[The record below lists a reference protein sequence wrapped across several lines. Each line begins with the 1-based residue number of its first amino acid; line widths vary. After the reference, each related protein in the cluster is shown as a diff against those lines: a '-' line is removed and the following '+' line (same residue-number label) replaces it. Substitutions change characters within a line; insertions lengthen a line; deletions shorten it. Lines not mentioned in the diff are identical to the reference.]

1 MEQIEIIG
9 KRKPREK
16 HYLKENGIIEAQLF
30 DQDIHFLKNG
40 IYEEIDNTLIKKNEI
55 YENRN
60 NSYKVQ
66 FNVNNENN
74 KIYKIEK
81 GEYYLEFFLNK
92 HNKYNEEIVNK
103 SKTLSEII
111 YHNIL
116 KNVDLKYEI
125 ISSEIKES
133 IILNDK
139 NNDID
144 ELCFDIKTNLNLKI
158 DFDGSIIAT
167 YEKNVI
173 FKFDTPY
180 MIDSENNIN
189 KKISYNLI
197 KDEDIYQLFMFVDK
211 KWLETTAKYPV
222 IIDPTIT
229 NYSNES
235 SVIDTYI
242 FPNDTNV
249 SRGNLNYLKVGVEK
263 SNNLEIVNRALLKF
277 DLPVIGTGSQVV
289 SAKLCLNNYPYLTT
303 EVLND
308 IINVHRVTKD
318 WNESSA
324 NWENM
329 NDAYDKRVDGA
340 FNFYGSYTLVDGK
353 PTIMSESADI
363 TSLVQKWYTS
373 TPNYG
378 IMLKLSREVYNMDI
392 IPLFFSNNYKVTSG
406 DNPKPILIISYRNQ
420 NGLESYMNY
429 ESHSFCK
436 AKIYHNS
443 YNGNL
448 TTVYDI
454 GTTSPGKLPINISLI
469 YNTNDVILNKNRGY
483 GIGYKLNLNQTIKE
497 VIIDNKTY
505 LEYEDEDGTIHYFL
519 DEKIGYDEVGNQIK
533 ENEENTFYDE
543 DGLELKIKKYDDKF
557 ILKDKNNNEM
567 SFTKY
572 NGIGYLTEIKDVS
585 GNINNVFYDAEYKK
599 IMGVMDANGS
609 IINIIYNSN
618 YINIVSPTDTV
629 ILSLLGENILSGIN
643 FSDDSILITAND
655 KYLMTSLT
663 NASGRKI
670 EYEYYSETPYK
681 LKKVMEYGTDGSL
694 GNSYTTIYG
703 FNSTTFVD
711 SKGKRKVITYNS
723 SGNPESISTMKKE
736 NDITDAY
743 GSKSDYGKTFEE
755 FDLVLDKNKLL
766 SSQIPIKYV
775 KNLLTNT
782 SFENGESLFKS
793 GQNGVGSISDEY
805 SHNGLKSLK
814 FEALY
819 VSIEA
824 GVNQEVDVGK
834 GKYYTFSAYI
844 RSGRITS
851 NAFLRMHY
859 EDFEGRYKEAVSE
872 TIIPDEN
879 FERLDVTIFYPS
891 NAKGKLNLEVCLD
904 GRGFIYIDD
913 VQLEE
918 GEVVNN
924 YNMIEN
930 SDFSNGINDWNLTST
945 DYVVNDVFKIV
956 DINSQKAL
964 KLDMFTNNGS
974 SIEKTF
980 DINGKAGDNF
990 TLAFWY
996 KNTGLVGQGL
1006 FTDGPQNVVSI
1017 TFYPADTEYGG
1028 DMIENY
1034 SLNPN
1039 ENDWQY
1045 FIHSFVSDYDFK
1057 KIKLSISQNL
1067 NANEFYITNINLFRD
1082 VRSVKYNYDEN
1093 GNIVSTK
1100 NLNDK
1105 MSIYKYD
1112 KNNELI
1118 KMTDPKGKIIYY
1130 EYDNVITNRVLRG
1143 ISETGISN
1151 EIEYDAYDNP
1161 IITRIIDRGIML
1173 KPKNGEY
1180 IIRLKGTT
1188 KIIRL
1193 INNAISISNDYHSH
1207 DKWKIEKV
1215 IIDSTDYYKISHSFI
1230 NDKYL
1235 TVSNDTV
1242 ILTGYQNDNSLF
1254 ELIIQGNG
1262 SHLLKSKSASKYI
1275 KIEND
1280 NFVLADLIE
1289 DDHNY
1294 QFYFESN
1301 DNPIFIENS
1310 AEYTDDGRFITKV
1323 IDTNL
1328 NETNFE
1334 IDDNTNLIKSII
1346 NSKNQVINYNY
1357 NSQKQLES
1365 IENKDN
1371 KIIYEYNDNNMVSKI
1386 NQNNRIFKYEYD
1398 NFFNL
1403 KKIYLGEN
1411 LLVENEYELNN
1422 GKLKSIKYGNDQ
1434 ILKYEYDDF
1443 DRITKLIKN
1452 DEVFNYKYNN
1462 NGDLVKIDSDKEK
1475 IKFMYDLSKKLYKYQ
1490 SNDFKA
1496 KYTYDDNNNII
1507 KKEYDLN
1514 GKKYTINK
1522 EYNGDDALVKLIVD
1536 SKEFN
1541 YIYDGLGRLKSS
1553 DKDGKNKIDYSYVSR
1568 GNRTS
1573 NLIKN
1578 ILNETNK
1585 YTYEYDEIGNII
1597 KIFYNDK
1604 LQNEYFYDDYNE
1616 LIREDNYLLNK
1627 TIKYNYDHLG
1637 NLLSNGIYELKSDS
1651 QINRNIYEYKN
1662 ENWIDQLTK
1671 YNNDKIIYDKIGNP
1685 IKIGEDIN
1693 MDWING
1699 RQLNHYQNAYN
1710 DIYYKY
1716 NVYGTRNSK
1725 IVNNV
1730 ETKYYYEDNKIIF
1743 EQTDTNVL
1751 YYIRSDVDG
1760 LKGFKYNDNIYYY
1773 IKNNQDDIVGILD
1786 NEFNVVA
1793 NYLYDSWGNIISITD
1808 ESGNDISN
1816 ENEHIAN
1823 INPYRY
1829 RSYYYDKETGLY
1841 YLKTRYYNPKWGRFI
1856 NSDGVIVNSDVIK
1869 GNLYSYCA
1877 NDPINNIDKN
1887 GCKSKKKKESKF
1899 KNFMNGVYNFL
1910 KKTIDR
1916 LFSHETVTSKD
1927 SLYIPVGNVLG
1938 VLNVE
1943 NRSSTL
1949 VKVEKSGSSKSL
1961 IKITDTTPEKM
1972 IDWANLKI
1980 NFSSTEISTN
1990 NQKFDFGIELG
2001 EGEPKLNFYKKIDDS
2016 VTGTLSVGVTLFGS
2030 LYFDKGNLTNDEEDD
2045 DIQISNTTRFSIN
2058 VVTLAL
2064 AYVTL
2069 TELSLSWILK
2079 TVLFNQA
2086 KKGSI

>member
-1 MEQIEIIG
+1 MEQIEIVG

-40 IYEEIDNTLIKKNEI
+40 IYEEIDNTLIKKNDI

-66 FNVNNENN
+66 FNVSNENN

-125 ISSEIKES
+125 VSSEVKEN
-133 IILNDK
+133 IILND
-139 NNDID
+139 NDNDID
-144 ELCFDIKTNLNLKI
+144 KLCFDIKTNLNLKI

-167 YEKNVI
+167 HEKNVI

-197 KDEDIYQLFMFVDK
+197 KDEDIYQLFMFIDK
-211 KWLETTAKYPV
+211 RWLETTAKYPV

-263 SNNLEIVNRALLKF
+263 SNNSEIVNRALLKF

-308 IINVHRVTKD
+308 IINVHRVTKY

-340 FNFYGSYTLVDGK
+340 FNFYGWYTLVDGK

-429 ESHSFCK
+429 ESHSFSK

-454 GTTSPGKLPINISLI
+454 GTTSPGKLPINLSLI

-663 NASGRKI
+663 NVSGRKI

-681 LKKVMEYGTDGSL
+681 LKKVMEYGIDGSL

-793 GQNGVGSISDEY
+793 GQNGVESISDEY

-824 GVNQEVDVGK
+824 GVNQEVDVVK

-891 NAKGKLNLEVCLD
+891 DAKGKLNLEVCLD

-930 SDFSNGINDWNLTST
+930 SDFSNGINDWDLTST
-945 DYVVNDVFKIV
+945 DYAVNDVFKIV

-1028 DMIENY
+1028 DLIENY
-1034 SLNPN
+1034 SLNAN

-1045 FIHSFVSDYDFK
+1045 FIHSFASDYDFK
-1057 KIKLSISQNL
+1057 KFKLSISQNL

-1082 VRSVKYNYDEN
+1082 VRSVKYSYDEN
-1093 GNIVSTK
+1093 GNIVSNK

-1105 MSIYKYD
+1105 TNTFKYD

-1118 KMTDPKGKIIYY
+1118 KMTDTKGKIIYY
-1130 EYDNVITNRVLRG
+1130 EYDNVITDRVLRG

-1151 EIEYDAYDNP
+1151 EIEYDLYNNP
-1161 IITRIIDRGIML
+1161 IITRIINRGIML

-1254 ELIIQGNG
+1254 ELTKQDNG
-1262 SHLLKSKSASKYI
+1262 SYLIKSKLTSKYI
-1275 KIEND
+1275 KIENN
-1280 NFVLADLIE
+1280 NFILSDLVE
-1289 DDHNY
+1289 DDHNF

-1301 DNPIFIENS
+1301 DNPIFIENN
-1310 AEYTDDGRFITKV
+1310 AEYTNDGRFIKKIV
-1323 IDTNL
+1323 DANL
-1328 NETNFE
+1328 NEIKYDIDLTN
-1334 IDDNTNLIKSII
+1334 NLIKSVT
-1346 NSKNQVINYNY
+1346 NSKNQTMDYNY
-1357 NSQKQLES
+1357 NEKKQ
-1365 IENKDN
+1365 IEFIKTKDKN
-1371 KIIYEYNDNNMVSKI
+1371 INYMYNTNNTLSKIIQNDRIYN
-1386 NQNNRIFKYEYD
+1386 FEYD
-1398 NFFNL
+1398 NFLNIKKIKIGDNITLIENTYGENNDNL
-1403 KKIYLGEN
+1403 KQ
-1411 LLVENEYELNN
+1411 
-1422 GKLKSIKYGNDQ
+1422 IKYGNNQ
-1434 ILKYEYDDF
+1434 IINYKYDEF
-1443 DRITKLIKN
+1443 DRLKQLIKN
-1452 DEVFNYKYNN
+1452 NDTYNYIYNN
-1462 NGDLVKIDSDKEK
+1462 NGDLAKI
-1475 IKFMYDLSKKLYKYQ
+1475 I
-1490 SNDFKA
+1490 SNNDIA
-1496 KYTYDDNNNII
+1496 KYTYDLSKRLYKYNFNKFKIKYIYDDNNNVIE
-1507 KKEYDLN
+1507 KKYELGDNVYEVSNKLNDNDILTSLSVDSNNFNYEYD
-1514 GKKYTINK
+1514 
-1522 EYNGDDALVKLIVD
+1522 D
-1536 SKEFN
+1536 
-1541 YIYDGLGRLKSS
+1541 LGRLLNKNIN
-1553 DKDGKNKIDYSYVSR
+1553 GKNKTNYKYKTNGKRTTTIIDSI
-1568 GNRTS
+1568 S
-1573 NLIKN
+1573 NNNDTYK
-1578 ILNETNK
+1578 
-1585 YTYEYDEIGNII
+1585 YEYDELGNII
-1597 KIFYNDK
+1597 KIYHNEV
-1604 LQNEYFYDDYNE
+1604 LENEYNYDDYNE

-1627 TIKYNYDHLG
+1627 TIKYFYNELG
-1637 NLLSNGIYELKSDS
+1637 NIIYKKEYEIKTDNQLSEVIYDYGNSYWK
-1651 QINRNIYEYKN
+1651 
-1662 ENWIDQLTK
+1662 DQLTK
-1671 YNNDKIIYDKIGNP
+1671 YNSDVIIYDEIGNP
-1685 IKIGEDIN
+1685 QKIGENISLN
-1693 MDWING
+1693 WING
-1699 RQLNHYQNAYN
+1699 RQLNSYIDLNN
-1710 DIYYKY
+1710 TVNYKY
-1716 NVYGTRNSK
+1716 NAEGIRINKT
-1725 IVNNV
+1725 VNNIL
-1730 ETKYYYEDNKIIF
+1730 TRYYLEGQKIIF
-1743 EQTDTNVL
+1743 EQTGENVI
-1751 YYIRSDVDG
+1751 YYIYSDIDG
-1760 LKGFKYNDNIYYY
+1760 LIGFKYNDNMYYY
-1773 IKNNQDDIVGILD
+1773 QKNCNNDIIKILDNSYNIVGIY
-1786 NEFNVVA
+1786 N
-1793 NYLYDSWGNIISITD
+1793 YDSWGNIMYITD
-1808 ESGNDISN
+1808 KDGNDVSN
-1816 ENEHIAN
+1816 NLEHIAN
-1823 INPYRY
+1823 INPFRY
-1829 RSYYYDKETGLY
+1829 RSYYYDKETKLY
-1841 YLKTRYYNPKWGRFI
+1841 YLNSRYYNPRWGRFI
-1856 NSDGVIVNSDVIK
+1856 NADNYISTDSGPLGDNMYLYCNNNPISYVDSDGNSILAGMVIGIAAVGTVILLNSINRMKKAKKEIKKVQNKKNIPDRTKQLNETLKKNADNMERYIYPNQPPVIK
-1869 GNLYSYCA
+1869 MN
-1877 NDPINNIDKN
+1877 NFINNVKENGPMDLKN
-1887 GCKSKKKKESKF
+1887 IKEFQSTISY
-1899 KNFMNGVYNFL
+1899 NG
-1910 KKTIDR
+1910 IIMEPQD
-1916 LFSHETVTSKD
+1916 
-1927 SLYIPVGNVLG
+1927 VGNF
-1938 VLNVE
+1938 
-1943 NRSSTL
+1943 
-1949 VKVEKSGSSKSL
+1949 
-1961 IKITDTTPEKM
+1961 
-1972 IDWANLKI
+1972 
-1980 NFSSTEISTN
+1980 NFGYIGRAYGYSTEFLADGAGAYQLYRHWKNPVTYLNCLTPSVCDDPRDTYFVRMGAIKYD
-1990 NQKFDFGIELG
+1990 QDF
-2001 EGEPKLNFYKKIDDS
+2001 KK
-2016 VTGTLSVGVTLFGS
+2016 
-2030 LYFDKGNLTNDEEDD
+2030 
-2045 DIQISNTTRFSIN
+2045 
-2058 VVTLAL
+2058 
-2064 AYVTL
+2064 
-2069 TELSLSWILK
+2069 
-2079 TVLFNQA
+2079 
-2086 KKGSI
+2086 

>member
-1 MEQIEIIG
+1 MEQIEIVG

-40 IYEEIDNTLIKKNEI
+40 IYEEIDNTLIKKNDI

-66 FNVNNENN
+66 FNVSNENN

-125 ISSEIKES
+125 VSSEVKEN
-133 IILNDK
+133 IILND
-139 NNDID
+139 NDNDID
-144 ELCFDIKTNLNLKI
+144 KLCFDIKTNLNLKI

-167 YEKNVI
+167 HEKNVI

-197 KDEDIYQLFMFVDK
+197 KDEDIYQLFMFIDK
-211 KWLETTAKYPV
+211 RWLETTAKYPV

-263 SNNLEIVNRALLKF
+263 SNNSEIVNRALLKF

-308 IINVHRVTKD
+308 IINVHRVTKY

-340 FNFYGSYTLVDGK
+340 FNFYGWYTLVDGK

-429 ESHSFCK
+429 ESHSFSK

-454 GTTSPGKLPINISLI
+454 GTTSPGKLPINLSLI

-663 NASGRKI
+663 NVSGRKI

-681 LKKVMEYGTDGSL
+681 LKKVMEYGIDGSL

-793 GQNGVGSISDEY
+793 GQNGVESISDEY

-824 GVNQEVDVGK
+824 GVNQEVDVVK

-891 NAKGKLNLEVCLD
+891 DAKGKLNLEVCLD

-930 SDFSNGINDWNLTST
+930 SDFSNGINDWDLTST
-945 DYVVNDVFKIV
+945 DYAVNDVFKIV

-1028 DMIENY
+1028 DLIENY
-1034 SLNPN
+1034 SLNAN

-1045 FIHSFVSDYDFK
+1045 FIHSFASDYDFK
-1057 KIKLSISQNL
+1057 KFKLSISQNL

-1082 VRSVKYNYDEN
+1082 VRSVKYSYDEN
-1093 GNIVSTK
+1093 GNIVSNK

-1105 MSIYKYD
+1105 TNTFKYD

-1118 KMTDPKGKIIYY
+1118 KMTDTKGKIIYY
-1130 EYDNVITNRVLRG
+1130 EYDNVITDRVLRG

-1151 EIEYDAYDNP
+1151 EIEYDLYNNP
-1161 IITRIIDRGIML
+1161 IITRIINRGIML

-1254 ELIIQGNG
+1254 ELTKQDNG
-1262 SHLLKSKSASKYI
+1262 SYLIKSKLTSKYI
-1275 KIEND
+1275 KIENN
-1280 NFVLADLIE
+1280 NFILSDLVE
-1289 DDHNY
+1289 DDHNF

-1301 DNPIFIENS
+1301 DNPIFIENN
-1310 AEYTDDGRFITKV
+1310 AEYTNDGRFIKKIV
-1323 IDTNL
+1323 DANL
-1328 NETNFE
+1328 NEIKYDIDLTN
-1334 IDDNTNLIKSII
+1334 NLIKSVT
-1346 NSKNQVINYNY
+1346 NSKNQTMDYNY
-1357 NSQKQLES
+1357 NEKKQ
-1365 IENKDN
+1365 IEFIKTKDKN
-1371 KIIYEYNDNNMVSKI
+1371 INYMYNTNNTLSKIIQNDRIYN
-1386 NQNNRIFKYEYD
+1386 FEYD
-1398 NFFNL
+1398 NFLNIKKIKIGDNITLIENTYGENNDNL
-1403 KKIYLGEN
+1403 KQ
-1411 LLVENEYELNN
+1411 
-1422 GKLKSIKYGNDQ
+1422 IKYGNNQ
-1434 ILKYEYDDF
+1434 IINYKYDEF
-1443 DRITKLIKN
+1443 DRLKQLIKN
-1452 DEVFNYKYNN
+1452 NDTYNYIYNN
-1462 NGDLVKIDSDKEK
+1462 NGDLAKI
-1475 IKFMYDLSKKLYKYQ
+1475 I
-1490 SNDFKA
+1490 SNNDIA
-1496 KYTYDDNNNII
+1496 KYTYDLSKRLYKYNFNKFKIKYIYDDNNNVIE
-1507 KKEYDLN
+1507 KKYELGDNVYEVSNKLNDNDILTSLSVDSNNFNYEYD
-1514 GKKYTINK
+1514 
-1522 EYNGDDALVKLIVD
+1522 D
-1536 SKEFN
+1536 
-1541 YIYDGLGRLKSS
+1541 LGRLLNKNIN
-1553 DKDGKNKIDYSYVSR
+1553 GKNKTNYKYKTNGKRTTTIIDSI
-1568 GNRTS
+1568 S
-1573 NLIKN
+1573 NNNDTYK
-1578 ILNETNK
+1578 
-1585 YTYEYDEIGNII
+1585 YEYDELGNII
-1597 KIFYNDK
+1597 KIYHNEV
-1604 LQNEYFYDDYNE
+1604 LENEYNYDDYNE

-1627 TIKYNYDHLG
+1627 TIKYFYNELG
-1637 NLLSNGIYELKSDS
+1637 NIIYKKEYEIKTDNQLSEVIYDYGNSYWK
-1651 QINRNIYEYKN
+1651 
-1662 ENWIDQLTK
+1662 DQLTK
-1671 YNNDKIIYDKIGNP
+1671 YNSDVIIYDEIGNP
-1685 IKIGEDIN
+1685 QKIGENISLN
-1693 MDWING
+1693 WING
-1699 RQLNHYQNAYN
+1699 RQLNSYIDLNN
-1710 DIYYKY
+1710 TVNYKY
-1716 NVYGTRNSK
+1716 NAEGIRINKT
-1725 IVNNV
+1725 VNNIL
-1730 ETKYYYEDNKIIF
+1730 TRYYLEGQKIIF
-1743 EQTDTNVL
+1743 EQTGENVI
-1751 YYIRSDVDG
+1751 YYIYSDIDG
-1760 LKGFKYNDNIYYY
+1760 LIGFKYNDNMYYY
-1773 IKNNQDDIVGILD
+1773 QKNCNNDIIKILDNSYNIVGIY
-1786 NEFNVVA
+1786 N
-1793 NYLYDSWGNIISITD
+1793 YDSWGNIMYITD
-1808 ESGNDISN
+1808 KDGNDVSN
-1816 ENEHIAN
+1816 NLEHIAN
-1823 INPYRY
+1823 INPFRY
-1829 RSYYYDKETGLY
+1829 RSYYYDKETKLY
-1841 YLKTRYYNPKWGRFI
+1841 YLNSRYYNPRWGRFI
-1856 NSDGVIVNSDVIK
+1856 NADNYISTDSGPLGDNMYLYCNNNPISYVDSDGNSILAGMVIGIAAVGTVILLNSINRMKKAKKEIK
-1869 GNLYSYCA
+1869 KVKNKKNIPDRTKKLNETLKKNA
-1877 NDPINNIDKN
+1877 NNMQRYIYPNQPPLIKMNNFINNVKENGPMDLKN
-1887 GCKSKKKKESKF
+1887 IKEFQSTISY
-1899 KNFMNGVYNFL
+1899 NG
-1910 KKTIDR
+1910 IIMEPQD
-1916 LFSHETVTSKD
+1916 
-1927 SLYIPVGNVLG
+1927 VGNF
-1938 VLNVE
+1938 
-1943 NRSSTL
+1943 
-1949 VKVEKSGSSKSL
+1949 
-1961 IKITDTTPEKM
+1961 
-1972 IDWANLKI
+1972 
-1980 NFSSTEISTN
+1980 NFGYIGRAYGYSTEFLADGAGAYQLYRHWKNPVTYLNCLTPSVCDDPRDTYFVRMGAIKYD
-1990 NQKFDFGIELG
+1990 QDF
-2001 EGEPKLNFYKKIDDS
+2001 KK
-2016 VTGTLSVGVTLFGS
+2016 
-2030 LYFDKGNLTNDEEDD
+2030 
-2045 DIQISNTTRFSIN
+2045 
-2058 VVTLAL
+2058 
-2064 AYVTL
+2064 
-2069 TELSLSWILK
+2069 
-2079 TVLFNQA
+2079 
-2086 KKGSI
+2086 

>member
-1 MEQIEIIG
+1 MEQIEIVG

-40 IYEEIDNTLIKKNEI
+40 IYEEIDNTLIKKNDI

-66 FNVNNENN
+66 FNVSNENN

-125 ISSEIKES
+125 VSSEVKEN
-133 IILNDK
+133 IILND
-139 NNDID
+139 NDNDID
-144 ELCFDIKTNLNLKI
+144 KLCFDIKTNLNLKI

-167 YEKNVI
+167 HEKNVI

-197 KDEDIYQLFMFVDK
+197 KDEDIYQLFMFIDK
-211 KWLETTAKYPV
+211 RWLETTAKYPV

-263 SNNLEIVNRALLKF
+263 SNNSEIVNRALLKF

-308 IINVHRVTKD
+308 IINVHRVTKY

-340 FNFYGSYTLVDGK
+340 FNFYGWYTLVDGK

-429 ESHSFCK
+429 ESHSFSK

-454 GTTSPGKLPINISLI
+454 GTTSPGKLPINLSLI

-663 NASGRKI
+663 NVSGRKI

-681 LKKVMEYGTDGSL
+681 LKKVMEYGIDGSL

-793 GQNGVGSISDEY
+793 GQNGVESISDEY

-824 GVNQEVDVGK
+824 GVNQEVDVVK

-891 NAKGKLNLEVCLD
+891 DAKGKLNLEVCLD

-930 SDFSNGINDWNLTST
+930 SDFSNGINDWDLTST
-945 DYVVNDVFKIV
+945 DYAVNDVFKIV

-1028 DMIENY
+1028 DLIENY
-1034 SLNPN
+1034 SLNAN

-1045 FIHSFVSDYDFK
+1045 FIHSFASDYDFK
-1057 KIKLSISQNL
+1057 KFKLSISQNL

-1082 VRSVKYNYDEN
+1082 VRSVKYSYDEN
-1093 GNIVSTK
+1093 GNIVSNK

-1105 MSIYKYD
+1105 TNTFKYD

-1118 KMTDPKGKIIYY
+1118 KMTDTKGKIIYY
-1130 EYDNVITNRVLRG
+1130 EYDNVITDRVLRG

-1151 EIEYDAYDNP
+1151 EIEYDLYNNP
-1161 IITRIIDRGIML
+1161 IITRIINRGIML

-1254 ELIIQGNG
+1254 ELTKQDNG
-1262 SHLLKSKSASKYI
+1262 SYLIKSKLTSKYI
-1275 KIEND
+1275 KIENN
-1280 NFVLADLIE
+1280 NFILSDLVE
-1289 DDHNY
+1289 DDHNF

-1301 DNPIFIENS
+1301 DNPIFIENN
-1310 AEYTDDGRFITKV
+1310 AEYTNDGRFIKKIV
-1323 IDTNL
+1323 DANL
-1328 NETNFE
+1328 NEIKYDIDLTN
-1334 IDDNTNLIKSII
+1334 NLIKSVT
-1346 NSKNQVINYNY
+1346 NSKNQTMDYNY
-1357 NSQKQLES
+1357 NEKKQ
-1365 IENKDN
+1365 IEFIKTKDKN
-1371 KIIYEYNDNNMVSKI
+1371 INYMYNTNNTLSKIIQNDRIYN
-1386 NQNNRIFKYEYD
+1386 FEYD
-1398 NFFNL
+1398 NFLNIKKIKIGDNITLIENTYGENNDNL
-1403 KKIYLGEN
+1403 KQ
-1411 LLVENEYELNN
+1411 
-1422 GKLKSIKYGNDQ
+1422 IKYGNNQ
-1434 ILKYEYDDF
+1434 IINYKYDEF
-1443 DRITKLIKN
+1443 DRLKQLIKN
-1452 DEVFNYKYNN
+1452 NDTYNYIYNN
-1462 NGDLVKIDSDKEK
+1462 NGDLAKI
-1475 IKFMYDLSKKLYKYQ
+1475 I
-1490 SNDFKA
+1490 SNNDIA
-1496 KYTYDDNNNII
+1496 KYTYDLSKRLYKYNFNKFKIKYIYDDNNNVIE
-1507 KKEYDLN
+1507 KKYELGDNVYEVSNKLNDNDILTSLSVDSNNFNYEYD
-1514 GKKYTINK
+1514 
-1522 EYNGDDALVKLIVD
+1522 D
-1536 SKEFN
+1536 
-1541 YIYDGLGRLKSS
+1541 LGRLLNKNIN
-1553 DKDGKNKIDYSYVSR
+1553 GKNKTNYKYKTNGKRTTTIIDSI
-1568 GNRTS
+1568 S
-1573 NLIKN
+1573 NNNDTYK
-1578 ILNETNK
+1578 
-1585 YTYEYDEIGNII
+1585 YEYDELGNII
-1597 KIFYNDK
+1597 KIYHNEV
-1604 LQNEYFYDDYNE
+1604 LENEYNYDDYNE

-1627 TIKYNYDHLG
+1627 TIKYFYNELG
-1637 NLLSNGIYELKSDS
+1637 NIIYKKEYEIKTDNQLSEVIYDYGNSYWK
-1651 QINRNIYEYKN
+1651 
-1662 ENWIDQLTK
+1662 DQLTK
-1671 YNNDKIIYDKIGNP
+1671 YNSDVIIYDEIGNP
-1685 IKIGEDIN
+1685 QKIGENISLN
-1693 MDWING
+1693 WING
-1699 RQLNHYQNAYN
+1699 RQLNSYIDLNN
-1710 DIYYKY
+1710 TVNYKY
-1716 NVYGTRNSK
+1716 NAEGIRINKT
-1725 IVNNV
+1725 VNNIL
-1730 ETKYYYEDNKIIF
+1730 TRYYLEGQKIIF
-1743 EQTDTNVL
+1743 EQTGENVI
-1751 YYIRSDVDG
+1751 YYIYSDIDG
-1760 LKGFKYNDNIYYY
+1760 LIGFKYNDNMYYY
-1773 IKNNQDDIVGILD
+1773 QKNCNNDIIKILDNSYNIVGIY
-1786 NEFNVVA
+1786 N
-1793 NYLYDSWGNIISITD
+1793 YDSWGNIMYITD
-1808 ESGNDISN
+1808 KDGNDVSN
-1816 ENEHIAN
+1816 NLEHIAN
-1823 INPYRY
+1823 INPFRY
-1829 RSYYYDKETGLY
+1829 RSYYYDKETKLY
-1841 YLKTRYYNPKWGRFI
+1841 YLNSRYYNPRWGRFI
-1856 NSDGVIVNSDVIK
+1856 NADNYISTDSGPLGDNMYLYCNNNPISYVDSDGNSILAGMVIGIAAVGTVILLNSINRMKKAKKEIKKVQNKKNIPDRTKQLNETLKKNADNMERYIYPNQPPVIK
-1869 GNLYSYCA
+1869 MN
-1877 NDPINNIDKN
+1877 NFINNVKENGPMDLKN
-1887 GCKSKKKKESKF
+1887 IKEFQSTIS
-1899 KNFMNGVYNFL
+1899 YNE
-1910 KKTIDR
+1910 IIMEPQD
-1916 LFSHETVTSKD
+1916 
-1927 SLYIPVGNVLG
+1927 VGNFNFGYIGRAYGYPTEFLADGAGAYQLYRHWKNPVTY
-1938 VLNVE
+1938 LNCLTPSVCDDP
-1943 NRSSTL
+1943 RDTYF
-1949 VKVEKSGSSKSL
+1949 VRMGA
-1961 IKITDTTPEKM
+1961 IKYD
-1972 IDWANLKI
+1972 
-1980 NFSSTEISTN
+1980 
-1990 NQKFDFGIELG
+1990 QDF
-2001 EGEPKLNFYKKIDDS
+2001 KK
-2016 VTGTLSVGVTLFGS
+2016 
-2030 LYFDKGNLTNDEEDD
+2030 
-2045 DIQISNTTRFSIN
+2045 
-2058 VVTLAL
+2058 
-2064 AYVTL
+2064 
-2069 TELSLSWILK
+2069 
-2079 TVLFNQA
+2079 
-2086 KKGSI
+2086 

>member
-1 MEQIEIIG
+1 MEQIEIVG

-66 FNVNNENN
+66 FNVSNENN

-125 ISSEIKES
+125 VSSEVKEN
-133 IILNDK
+133 IILND
-139 NNDID
+139 NDNDID
-144 ELCFDIKTNLNLKI
+144 KLCFDIKTNLNLKI

-167 YEKNVI
+167 HEKNVI

-189 KKISYNLI
+189 KKIYYNLI
-197 KDEDIYQLFMFVDK
+197 KDEDIYQLFMFIDK

-249 SRGNLNYLKVGVEK
+249 SRGNLGYLKVGVEK
-263 SNNLEIVNRALLKF
+263 SNNSEIVNRALLKF

-303 EVLND
+303 EILND

-318 WNESSA
+318 WDESSA
-324 NWENM
+324 NWEKM

-340 FNFYGSYTLVDGK
+340 FNFYGWYTLVDGK

-429 ESHSFCK
+429 ESHSFSK

-454 GTTSPGKLPINISLI
+454 GTTSPGKLPINLSLI

-533 ENEENTFYDE
+533 EKEENTFYDE

-567 SFTKY
+567 SFSKY
-572 NGIGYLTEIKDVS
+572 KGIGYLTEIKDVS
-585 GNINNVFYDAEYKK
+585 GNINNIFYDAEYKK

-618 YINIVSPTDTV
+618 YINIVSPIDTV
-629 ILSLLGENILSGIN
+629 ILSLLGENVLSGIN
-643 FSDDSILITAND
+643 FPDDSILITAND

-663 NASGRKI
+663 NASERKI
-670 EYEYYSETPYK
+670 EYEYYSEMPYK

-711 SKGKRKVITYNS
+711 AKGKRKVITYNS

-755 FDLVLDKNKLL
+755 FDLILDKNKLL

-793 GQNGVGSISDEY
+793 DQNGVGSISDEY

-819 VSIEA
+819 LSIEA
-824 GVNQEVDVGK
+824 GVNQEVEVEK

-859 EDFEGRYKEAVSE
+859 EDVEGRYREAVSD

-891 NAKGKLNLEVCLD
+891 DAKGKLNLEVCLD

-930 SDFSNGINDWNLTST
+930 SDFSNGINDWDLTST
-945 DYVVNDVFKIV
+945 TYAVNDIFKIV
-956 DINSQKAL
+956 NINSQKAL

-1028 DMIENY
+1028 DLIENY
-1034 SLNPN
+1034 SLNAN

-1045 FIHSFVSDYDFK
+1045 FIHSFASDYDFK
-1057 KIKLSISQNL
+1057 KFKLSISQHL

-1105 MSIYKYD
+1105 MSTYKYD

-1118 KMTDPKGKIIYY
+1118 KMTDLKGKIFCY
-1130 EYDNVITNRVLRG
+1130 EYDNLVTDRVLRG
-1143 ISETGISN
+1143 ISENGISN
-1151 EIEYDAYDNP
+1151 ELEYDSHGNP
-1161 IITRIIDRGIML
+1161 ILTRIIDRGIML
-1173 KPKNGEY
+1173 KPNDGEY
-1180 IIRLKGTT
+1180 IIRLKGTS

-1193 INNAISISNDYHSH
+1193 INGSITISDDYHSH
-1207 DKWKIEKV
+1207 DKWKLEKV
-1215 IIDSTDYYKISHSFI
+1215 IIDSKDYYKIYHNVI
-1230 NDKYL
+1230 NEKYL
-1235 TVSNDTV
+1235 TVSNNNI
-1242 ILTGYQNDNSLF
+1242 ILTSYQNDNSLF
-1254 ELIIQGNG
+1254 ELITQDNG
-1262 SHLLKSKSASKYI
+1262 SFLLKSKVTSKYI
-1275 KIEND
+1275 KIEN
-1280 NFVLADLIE
+1280 NSFVLAELVE
-1289 DDHNY
+1289 DTYNF

-1301 DNPIFIENS
+1301 ENPIFIEIN
-1310 AEYTDDGRFITKV
+1310 AEYTEDGRYLTKI

-1328 NETNFE
+1328 NEIKYE
-1334 IDDNTNLIKSII
+1334 INLENNTVKSITDP
-1346 NSKNQVINYNY
+1346 KNHVINYNY
-1357 NSQKQLES
+1357 NSKNQLES
-1365 IENKDN
+1365 IVQKNK
-1371 KIIYEYNDNNMVSKI
+1371 KVSYEYNVNNTLSKI
-1386 NQNNRIFKYEYD
+1386 IQDNRIYNFEYD
-1398 NFFNL
+1398 EFLNIR
-1403 KKIYLGEN
+1403 KVKVGDKVI
-1411 LLVENEYELNN
+1411 LVENIYGPNN
-1422 GKLKSIKYGNDQ
+1422 GNLLSKKYGNNQKID
-1434 ILKYEYDDF
+1434 YEYDDF
-1443 DRITKLIKN
+1443 DRIKTFIRN
-1452 DEVFNYKYNN
+1452 DDTYNYKYNN
-1462 NGDLVKIDSDKEK
+1462 NGDLAKITSNNIN
-1475 IKFMYDLSKKLYKYQ
+1475 IKYIYDLSKRLYEYSFNGFKIKYM
-1490 SNDFKA
+1490 
-1496 KYTYDDNNNII
+1496 YDDNNNVV
-1507 KKEYDLN
+1507 KKEYMLGKNKFVVNNILN
-1514 GKKYTINK
+1514 
-1522 EYNGDDALVKLIVD
+1522 DDELLTKQVID
-1536 SKEFN
+1536 SDEFN
-1541 YIYDGLGRLKSS
+1541 YIYDGIGRLKCSNINNQNIINY
-1553 DKDGKNKIDYSYVSR
+1553 KYKNNGK
-1568 GNRTS
+1568 RTS
-1573 NLIKN
+1573 NLLESMMIN
-1578 ILNETNK
+1578 NDIYN
-1585 YTYEYDEIGNII
+1585 YEYDSLGNIT
-1597 KIFYNDK
+1597 KKMHNNVLEKEYYYDEYNQLSKEND
-1604 LQNEYFYDDYNE
+1604 
-1616 LIREDNYLLNK
+1616 YLLNK
-1627 TIKYNYDHLG
+1627 TIKYHYDELG
-1637 NLLSNGIYELKSDS
+1637 NILTKQTYEIKKDNLLSEIMYKYE
-1651 QINRNIYEYKN
+1651 NN
-1662 ENWIDQLTK
+1662 NWNDLLTR
-1671 YNNDKIIYDKIGNP
+1671 YNNETIVYDQCGNP
-1685 IKIGEDIN
+1685 IKIGEYITLN
-1693 MDWING
+1693 WING
-1699 RQLNHYQNAYN
+1699 RYLNSYADSENVINYN
-1710 DIYYKY
+1710 Y
-1716 NVYGTRNSK
+1716 NIDGIRISK
-1725 IVNNV
+1725 NVNNV
-1730 ETKYYYEDNKIIF
+1730 KTNYYLEGNEIIF
-1743 EQTDTNVL
+1743 EQTNNDII
-1751 YYIRSDVDG
+1751 YYIHNNVHG
-1760 LKGFKYNDNIYYY
+1760 LVGFKYNNNVYYY
-1773 IKNNQDDIVGILD
+1773 VKNNQDDIIGILD
-1786 NEFNVVA
+1786 NNYSLVA
-1793 NYLYDSWGNIISITD
+1793 KYEYDSWGNILSITNQNNID
-1808 ESGNDISN
+1808 VSHDNT
-1816 ENEHIAN
+1816 HIAN
-1823 INPYRY
+1823 INPYRF
-1829 RSYYYDKETGLY
+1829 RSYYYDKETRLY
-1841 YLKTRYYNPKWGRFI
+1841 YLNSRYYNPEWCRFI
-1856 NSDGVIVNSDVIK
+1856 SPDNIVDSNIK
-1869 GNLYSYCA
+1869 NQNLYSYCA
-1877 NDPINNIDKN
+1877 NDPVNKVDALGN
-1887 GCKSKKKKESKF
+1887 KF
-1899 KNFMNGVYNFL
+1899 SL
-1910 KKTIDR
+1910 KKLTKNIGN
-1916 LFSHETVTSKD
+1916 LLKKAIKNVFSA
-1927 SLYIPVGNVLG
+1927 VGRAEVN
-1938 VLNVE
+1938 
-1943 NRSSTL
+1943 
-1949 VKVEKSGSSKSL
+1949 KVEKNDV
-1961 IKITDTTPEKM
+1961 KIHGDPM
-1972 IDWANLKI
+1972 IV
-1980 NFSSTEISTN
+1980 
-1990 NQKFDFGIELG
+1990 
-2001 EGEPKLNFYKKIDDS
+2001 S
-2016 VTGTLSVGVTLFGS
+2016 VETGTTTTTNLFKAGSNSSNKAILNIDSSNPFNTSIDLNASNIGGVTLGLSELS
-2030 LYFDKGNLTNDEEDD
+2030 LNLSLNFDKWSGTIKLGLEDKGNTIFGEVSSDNAIGDKLSTGSYGKMSVGPVPILAFAFVVATSSVLPFVSLASILN
-2045 DIQISNTTRFSIN
+2045 QISRSTAST
-2058 VVTLAL
+2058 
-2064 AYVTL
+2064 
-2069 TELSLSWILK
+2069 
-2079 TVLFNQA
+2079 
-2086 KKGSI
+2086 G

>member
-1 MEQIEIIG
+1 MEQIEIVG

-66 FNVNNENN
+66 FNVSNENN

-103 SKTLSEII
+103 SKTLSEIF

-125 ISSEIKES
+125 VSSEVKEN
-133 IILNDK
+133 IILND
-139 NNDID
+139 NDNDID
-144 ELCFDIKTNLNLKI
+144 KLCFDIKTNLNLKI

-197 KDEDIYQLFMFVDK
+197 KDEDIYQLFMFIDK

-263 SNNLEIVNRALLKF
+263 SNNSEIVNRALLKF

-340 FNFYGSYTLVDGK
+340 FNFYGWYTLVDGK

-429 ESHSFCK
+429 ESHSFSK

-454 GTTSPGKLPINISLI
+454 GTTSPGKLPINLSLI

-663 NASGRKI
+663 NVSGRKI

-681 LKKVMEYGTDGSL
+681 LKKVMEYGIDGSL

-793 GQNGVGSISDEY
+793 GQNGVESISDEY

-824 GVNQEVDVGK
+824 GVNQEVDVVK

-891 NAKGKLNLEVCLD
+891 DAKGKLNLEVCLD

-930 SDFSNGINDWNLTST
+930 SDFSNGINDWDLTST
-945 DYVVNDVFKIV
+945 DYAVNDVFKIV

-1028 DMIENY
+1028 DLIENY
-1034 SLNPN
+1034 SLNAN

-1045 FIHSFVSDYDFK
+1045 FIHSFASDYDFK
-1057 KIKLSISQNL
+1057 KFKLSISQNL

-1082 VRSVKYNYDEN
+1082 VRSVKYSYDEN
-1093 GNIVSTK
+1093 GNIVSNK

-1105 MSIYKYD
+1105 TNTFKYD

-1118 KMTDPKGKIIYY
+1118 KMTDTKGKIIYY
-1130 EYDNVITNRVLRG
+1130 EYDNVITDRVLRG

-1151 EIEYDAYDNP
+1151 EIEYDLYNNP
-1161 IITRIIDRGIML
+1161 IITRIINRGIML

-1254 ELIIQGNG
+1254 ELTKQDNG
-1262 SHLLKSKSASKYI
+1262 SYLIKSKLTSKYI
-1275 KIEND
+1275 KIENN
-1280 NFVLADLIE
+1280 NFILSDLVE
-1289 DDHNY
+1289 DDHNF

-1301 DNPIFIENS
+1301 DNPIFIENN
-1310 AEYTDDGRFITKV
+1310 AEYTNDGRFIKKIV
-1323 IDTNL
+1323 DANL
-1328 NETNFE
+1328 NEIKYDIDLTN
-1334 IDDNTNLIKSII
+1334 NLIKSVT
-1346 NSKNQVINYNY
+1346 NSKNQTMDYNY
-1357 NSQKQLES
+1357 NEKKQ
-1365 IENKDN
+1365 IEFIKTKDKN
-1371 KIIYEYNDNNMVSKI
+1371 INYMYNTNNTLSKIIQNDRIYN
-1386 NQNNRIFKYEYD
+1386 FEYD
-1398 NFFNL
+1398 NFLNIKKIKIGDNITLIENTYGENNDNL
-1403 KKIYLGEN
+1403 KQ
-1411 LLVENEYELNN
+1411 
-1422 GKLKSIKYGNDQ
+1422 IKYGNNQ
-1434 ILKYEYDDF
+1434 IINYKYDEF
-1443 DRITKLIKN
+1443 DRLKQLIKN
-1452 DEVFNYKYNN
+1452 NDTYNYIYNN
-1462 NGDLVKIDSDKEK
+1462 NGDLAKI
-1475 IKFMYDLSKKLYKYQ
+1475 I
-1490 SNDFKA
+1490 SNNDIA
-1496 KYTYDDNNNII
+1496 KYTYDLSKRLYKYNFNKFKIKYIYDDNNNVIE
-1507 KKEYDLN
+1507 KKYELGDNVYEVSNKLNDNDILTSLSVDSNNFNYEYD
-1514 GKKYTINK
+1514 
-1522 EYNGDDALVKLIVD
+1522 D
-1536 SKEFN
+1536 
-1541 YIYDGLGRLKSS
+1541 LGRLLNKNIN
-1553 DKDGKNKIDYSYVSR
+1553 GKNKTNYKYKTNGKRTTTIIDSI
-1568 GNRTS
+1568 S
-1573 NLIKN
+1573 NNNDTYK
-1578 ILNETNK
+1578 
-1585 YTYEYDEIGNII
+1585 YEYDELGNII
-1597 KIFYNDK
+1597 KIYHNEV
-1604 LQNEYFYDDYNE
+1604 LENEYNYDDYNE

-1627 TIKYNYDHLG
+1627 TIKYFYNELG
-1637 NLLSNGIYELKSDS
+1637 NIIYKKEYEIKTDNQLSEVIYDYGNSYWK
-1651 QINRNIYEYKN
+1651 
-1662 ENWIDQLTK
+1662 DQLTK
-1671 YNNDKIIYDKIGNP
+1671 YNSDVIIYDEIGNP
-1685 IKIGEDIN
+1685 QKIGENISLN
-1693 MDWING
+1693 WING
-1699 RQLNHYQNAYN
+1699 RQLNSYIDLNN
-1710 DIYYKY
+1710 TVNYKY
-1716 NVYGTRNSK
+1716 NAEGIRINKT
-1725 IVNNV
+1725 VNNIL
-1730 ETKYYYEDNKIIF
+1730 TRYYLEGQKIIF
-1743 EQTDTNVL
+1743 EQTGENVI
-1751 YYIRSDVDG
+1751 YYIYSDIDG
-1760 LKGFKYNDNIYYY
+1760 LIGFKYNDNMYYY
-1773 IKNNQDDIVGILD
+1773 QKNCNNDIIKILDNSYNIVGIY
-1786 NEFNVVA
+1786 N
-1793 NYLYDSWGNIISITD
+1793 YDSWGNIMYITD
-1808 ESGNDISN
+1808 KDGNDVSN
-1816 ENEHIAN
+1816 NLEHIAN
-1823 INPYRY
+1823 INPFRY
-1829 RSYYYDKETGLY
+1829 RSYYYDKETKLY
-1841 YLKTRYYNPKWGRFI
+1841 YLNSRYYNPRWGRFI
-1856 NSDGVIVNSDVIK
+1856 NADNYISTDSGPLGDNMYLYCNNNPISYVDSDGNSILAGMVIGIAAVGTVILLNSINRMKKAKKEIKKVQNKKNIPDRTKQLNETLKKNADNMERYIYPNQPPVIK
-1869 GNLYSYCA
+1869 MN
-1877 NDPINNIDKN
+1877 NFINNVKENGPMDLKN
-1887 GCKSKKKKESKF
+1887 IKEFQSTISY
-1899 KNFMNGVYNFL
+1899 NG
-1910 KKTIDR
+1910 IIMEPQD
-1916 LFSHETVTSKD
+1916 
-1927 SLYIPVGNVLG
+1927 VGNF
-1938 VLNVE
+1938 
-1943 NRSSTL
+1943 
-1949 VKVEKSGSSKSL
+1949 
-1961 IKITDTTPEKM
+1961 
-1972 IDWANLKI
+1972 
-1980 NFSSTEISTN
+1980 NFGYIGRAYGYSTEFLADGAGAYQLYRHWKNPVTYLNCLTPSVCDDPRDTYFVRMGAIKYD
-1990 NQKFDFGIELG
+1990 QDF
-2001 EGEPKLNFYKKIDDS
+2001 KK
-2016 VTGTLSVGVTLFGS
+2016 
-2030 LYFDKGNLTNDEEDD
+2030 
-2045 DIQISNTTRFSIN
+2045 
-2058 VVTLAL
+2058 
-2064 AYVTL
+2064 
-2069 TELSLSWILK
+2069 
-2079 TVLFNQA
+2079 
-2086 KKGSI
+2086 

>member
-66 FNVNNENN
+66 FNVSNENN

-81 GEYYLEFFLNK
+81 GECYLEFFLNK

-103 SKTLSEII
+103 SKTLSEIF

-125 ISSEIKES
+125 VSSEIKEN

-139 NNDID
+139 DNDID

-167 YEKNVI
+167 HEKNVI

-197 KDEDIYQLFMFVDK
+197 KDEDIYQLFMFIDK

-249 SRGNLNYLKVGVEK
+249 SRGNLGYLKVGVEK
-263 SNNLEIVNRALLKF
+263 SNNSEIVNRALLKF

-308 IINVHRVTKD
+308 IINIHRVTKD
-318 WNESSA
+318 WDESSA

-340 FNFYGSYTLVDGK
+340 FKFYGWYTLVDGK

-429 ESHSFCK
+429 ESHSFSK

-454 GTTSPGKLPINISLI
+454 GTTSPGKLPINLSLI

-663 NASGRKI
+663 NVSGRKI

-793 GQNGVGSISDEY
+793 GQNGVESISDEY

-872 TIIPDEN
+872 TIIPDEH

-891 NAKGKLNLEVCLD
+891 DAKGKLNLEVCLD

-930 SDFSNGINDWNLTST
+930 SDFSNGINDWDLTST
-945 DYVVNDVFKIV
+945 DYAVNDVFKIV

-1028 DMIENY
+1028 DLIENY
-1034 SLNPN
+1034 SLNAN

-1045 FIHSFVSDYDFK
+1045 FIHNFASDYDFK
-1057 KIKLSISQNL
+1057 KFKLSISQNL

-1093 GNIVSTK
+1093 GNIVSNK

-1105 MSIYKYD
+1105 MNTFKYD

-1118 KMTDPKGKIIYY
+1118 KMTDTKGKIIYY
-1130 EYDNVITNRVLRG
+1130 EYDNVITDRVLRG

-1151 EIEYDAYDNP
+1151 EIEYDLYNNP
-1161 IITRIIDRGIML
+1161 IITRIINRGIML

-1188 KIIRL
+1188 QIIRL
-1193 INNAISISNDYHSH
+1193 INNAILISNDYHSH
-1207 DKWKIEKV
+1207 DKWKLEKI

-1235 TVSNDTV
+1235 TVFNDNI

-1254 ELIIQGNG
+1254 ELIKQDNG
-1262 SHLLKSKSASKYI
+1262 SYLIKSKLTSKHI
-1275 KIEND
+1275 KIENN
-1280 NFVLADLIE
+1280 NFILSDLIE
-1289 DDHNY
+1289 DDHNF

-1301 DNPIFIENS
+1301 ENPIFIENN
-1310 AEYTDDGRFITKV
+1310 AEYTNDGRFIKKIV
-1323 IDTNL
+1323 DANL
-1328 NETNFE
+1328 NEIKYDIDLTN
-1334 IDDNTNLIKSII
+1334 NLLKSVA
-1346 NSKNQVINYNY
+1346 NSKNQIMNYNY
-1357 NSQKQLES
+1357 NDKKQ
-1365 IENKDN
+1365 IEFIKTKDKN
-1371 KIIYEYNDNNMVSKI
+1371 INYMYNTNNTLSKIIQNDRIYN
-1386 NQNNRIFKYEYD
+1386 FEYD
-1398 NFFNL
+1398 NFLNIKKIKIGDNITLIENTYGENNDNL
-1403 KKIYLGEN
+1403 KQ
-1411 LLVENEYELNN
+1411 
-1422 GKLKSIKYGNDQ
+1422 IKYGNNQ
-1434 ILKYEYDDF
+1434 IINYKYDEF
-1443 DRITKLIKN
+1443 DRLKQLIKN
-1452 DEVFNYKYNN
+1452 NDTYNYIYNN
-1462 NGDLVKIDSDKEK
+1462 NGDLTKIISNNDITKYT
-1475 IKFMYDLSKKLYKYQ
+1475 YDLAKRLYKY
-1490 SNDFKA
+1490 NFNKFKI
-1496 KYTYDDNNNII
+1496 KYIYDDNNNVIE
-1507 KKEYDLN
+1507 KKYELGDNVYEVSNKLNDNDILTSLTVDSNNFNYEYD
-1514 GKKYTINK
+1514 
-1522 EYNGDDALVKLIVD
+1522 D
-1536 SKEFN
+1536 
-1541 YIYDGLGRLKSS
+1541 LGRLLNKNIN
-1553 DKDGKNKIDYSYVSR
+1553 GKNKTNYKYKTN
-1568 GNRTS
+1568 GKRTTTIIESIS
-1573 NLIKN
+1573 NNNDTYK
-1578 ILNETNK
+1578 
-1585 YTYEYDEIGNII
+1585 YEYDELGNII
-1597 KIFYNDK
+1597 KIYHNEI
-1604 LQNEYFYDDYNE
+1604 LENEYNYDDYNE

-1627 TIKYNYDHLG
+1627 TIKYFYNELG
-1637 NLLSNGIYELKSDS
+1637 NIIYKKEYEIKTDNQLSEVIYDYGNSYWK
-1651 QINRNIYEYKN
+1651 
-1662 ENWIDQLTK
+1662 DQLTK
-1671 YNNDKIIYDKIGNP
+1671 YNSDVIIYDEIGNP
-1685 IKIGEDIN
+1685 QRIGENISLN
-1693 MDWING
+1693 WING
-1699 RQLNHYQNAYN
+1699 RQLNSYIDLNN
-1710 DIYYKY
+1710 TVNYKY
-1716 NVYGTRNSK
+1716 NAEGIRINKT
-1725 IVNNV
+1725 INNV
-1730 ETKYYYEDNKIIF
+1730 LTSYYLEGQKIIF
-1743 EQTDTNVL
+1743 EQTGENVI
-1751 YYIRSDVDG
+1751 YYIYSDVDG
-1760 LKGFKYNDNIYYY
+1760 LIGFKYNDNIYYY
-1773 IKNNQDDIVGILD
+1773 QKNCNNDIIKILDNNYNIVGIY
-1786 NEFNVVA
+1786 N
-1793 NYLYDSWGNIISITD
+1793 YDSWGNIMSITD
-1808 ESGNDISN
+1808 KDGNDVSN
-1816 ENEHIAN
+1816 NLEHIAN
-1823 INPYRY
+1823 INPFRY
-1829 RSYYYDKETGLY
+1829 RSYYYDKETKLY
-1841 YLKTRYYNPKWGRFI
+1841 YLNSRYYNPRWGRFI
-1856 NSDGVIVNSDVIK
+1856 NADNYISTDSGPLGDNMYLYCNNNPISYVDSDGNSILAGMVIGIAAVGTVILLNSINRMKKAKKEIKKVQNKKNIPDRTKQLNETLKKNADNMQRYIYPNQPPVIK
-1869 GNLYSYCA
+1869 MKNF
-1877 NDPINNIDKN
+1877 INNVKENGPMDLKN
-1887 GCKSKKKKESKF
+1887 IKEFQSTISY
-1899 KNFMNGVYNFL
+1899 NG
-1910 KKTIDR
+1910 IIMEPQD
-1916 LFSHETVTSKD
+1916 
-1927 SLYIPVGNVLG
+1927 VGNFNFGYIGRAYGYPTEFLADGAGAYQLYRHWKNPVTY
-1938 VLNVE
+1938 LNCFTPSVCDDP
-1943 NRSSTL
+1943 RDTYF
-1949 VKVEKSGSSKSL
+1949 VRMGA
-1961 IKITDTTPEKM
+1961 IKYD
-1972 IDWANLKI
+1972 
-1980 NFSSTEISTN
+1980 
-1990 NQKFDFGIELG
+1990 QDF
-2001 EGEPKLNFYKKIDDS
+2001 KK
-2016 VTGTLSVGVTLFGS
+2016 
-2030 LYFDKGNLTNDEEDD
+2030 
-2045 DIQISNTTRFSIN
+2045 
-2058 VVTLAL
+2058 
-2064 AYVTL
+2064 
-2069 TELSLSWILK
+2069 
-2079 TVLFNQA
+2079 
-2086 KKGSI
+2086 

>member
-66 FNVNNENN
+66 FNVSNENN

-103 SKTLSEII
+103 SKTLSEIF

-125 ISSEIKES
+125 ISSEIKEN
-133 IILNDK
+133 IILNGKD
-139 NNDID
+139 NDID
-144 ELCFDIKTNLNLKI
+144 ELCFNIKTNLNLKI

-167 YEKNVI
+167 HEKNVI

-211 KWLETTAKYPV
+211 KWLEETAKYPV

-249 SRGNLNYLKVGVEK
+249 SRGNLGYLKVGVEK
-263 SNNLEIVNRALLKF
+263 SNNSEIVNRALLKF

-340 FNFYGSYTLVDGK
+340 FNFYGWYTLVDGK

-429 ESHSFCK
+429 ESHSFSK

-454 GTTSPGKLPINISLI
+454 GTTSPGKLPINLSLI

-663 NASGRKI
+663 NASGKKI

-755 FDLVLDKNKLL
+755 LDLVLDKNKLL

-793 GQNGVGSISDEY
+793 GQNGVESISDEY

-824 GVNQEVDVGK
+824 GVNQEVDVEK

-891 NAKGKLNLEVCLD
+891 DAKGKLNLEVCLD

-930 SDFSNGINDWNLTST
+930 SDFSNGINDWDLTST
-945 DYVVNDVFKIV
+945 DYAVNDAFKIV

-1057 KIKLSISQNL
+1057 KIKFSISQNL

-1118 KMTDPKGKIIYY
+1118 KITDMKGKIFCY
-1130 EYDNVITNRVLRG
+1130 EYDNLVTDRVLRG
-1143 ISETGISN
+1143 ISENGISN
-1151 EIEYDAYDNP
+1151 EIEYDLYGNP
-1161 IITRIIDRGIML
+1161 VLTRVIDRGIML
-1173 KPKNGEY
+1173 KPADGEY
-1180 IIRLKGTT
+1180 IIRLKGTSQ
-1188 KIIRL
+1188 IIRL
-1193 INNAISISNDYHSH
+1193 INGSIAISDDYHSH
-1207 DKWKIEKV
+1207 DKWKLEKV
-1215 IIDSTDYYKISHSFI
+1215 TIDNKDYYKIYHNLI
-1230 NDKYL
+1230 NERYL
-1235 TVSNDTV
+1235 TVSNNTI
-1242 ILTGYQNDNSLF
+1242 ILTSYQNDNSLF
-1254 ELIIQGNG
+1254 ELITQDNG
-1262 SHLLKSKSASKYI
+1262 SFSLKSKATSKYI
-1275 KIEND
+1275 KIEN
-1280 NFVLADLIE
+1280 NSFVLAELVE
-1289 DDHNY
+1289 DKYNF

-1301 DNPIFIENS
+1301 ENPIFIEIN
-1310 AEYTDDGRFITKV
+1310 AEYTEDGRYLTKI
-1323 IDTNL
+1323 IDTNF
-1328 NETNFE
+1328 NEIKYE
-1334 IDDNTNLIKSII
+1334 INLENNTTKSIT

-1357 NSQKQLES
+1357 NNKKQLES
-1365 IENKDN
+1365 IVQESK
-1371 KIIYEYNDNNMVSKI
+1371 KINYEYNVNNTLSKI
-1386 NQNNRIFKYEYD
+1386 VQDNRIYNFEYD
-1398 NFFNL
+1398 EFLNI
-1403 KKIYLGEN
+1403 KKIKIGDN
-1411 LLVENEYELNN
+1411 VLLVEKIYGPNN
-1422 GKLKSIKYGNDQ
+1422 GNLMSIKYGNNQ
-1434 ILKYEYDDF
+1434 KINYEYDDF
-1443 DRITKLIKN
+1443 GRIKTLIRN
-1452 DEVFNYKYNN
+1452 DDTYNYKYNN
-1462 NGDLVKIDSDKEK
+1462 NGDLTKIMSDNIN
-1475 IKFMYDLSKKLYKYQ
+1475 IKYMYDLSKRLYKY
-1490 SNDFKA
+1490 SFNGFKI
-1496 KYTYDDNNNII
+1496 KYMYDDNNNVI
-1507 KKEYDLN
+1507 KKEYMLGKNKFIVNNVLN
-1514 GKKYTINK
+1514 NDELLTKQVI
-1522 EYNGDDALVKLIVD
+1522 D
-1536 SKEFN
+1536 SDEFN
-1541 YIYDGLGRLKSS
+1541 YIYDRIGRLECSNINNQ
-1553 DKDGKNKIDYSYVSR
+1553 NKINYKYKNN
-1568 GNRTS
+1568 GKRTS
-1573 NLIKN
+1573 NMLESMMIN
-1578 ILNETNK
+1578 NDIYN
-1585 YTYEYDEIGNII
+1585 YEYDSLGNITK
-1597 KIFYNDK
+1597 KIHNNVLEKEYYYDEYNQLLK
-1604 LQNEYFYDDYNE
+1604 
-1616 LIREDNYLLNK
+1616 EDNYLLNK
-1627 TIKYNYDHLG
+1627 TIKYRYDALG
-1637 NLLSNGIYELKSDS
+1637 NILTKQIYEIKKDNLLSEVIYK
-1651 QINRNIYEYKN
+1651 YEN
-1662 ENWIDQLTK
+1662 NNWNDLLTK
-1671 YNNDKIIYDKIGNP
+1671 YNDDTIVYDQCGNP
-1685 IKIGEDIN
+1685 IKIGKYITLN
-1693 MDWING
+1693 WING
-1699 RQLNHYQNAYN
+1699 KHLNSYIDSENVIN
-1710 DIYYKY
+1710 YKY
-1716 NVYGTRNSK
+1716 NVDGIRISK
-1725 IVNNV
+1725 SVNNKK
-1730 ETKYYYEDNKIIF
+1730 TNYYLEGNNIIF
-1743 EQTDTNVL
+1743 EQTDNDII
-1751 YYIRSDVDG
+1751 YYIRNNVHG
-1760 LKGFKYNDNIYYY
+1760 LVGFKYNDNMYYY
-1773 IKNNQDDIVGILD
+1773 VKNNKDDIIGILD
-1786 NEFNVVA
+1786 NNYNLVA
-1793 NYLYDSWGNIISITD
+1793 KYEYDSWGNILSITNQ
-1808 ESGNDISN
+1808 NDSDVSN
-1816 ENEHIAN
+1816 DNTHIAN
-1823 INPYRY
+1823 INPYRF
-1829 RSYYYDKETGLY
+1829 RSYYYDKESKLY
-1841 YLKTRYYNPKWGRFI
+1841 YLNSRYYNPEWCRFI
-1856 NSDGVIVNSDVIK
+1856 SPDNIIDSNIK
-1869 GNLYSYCA
+1869 NQNLYSYCA
-1877 NDPINNIDKN
+1877 NDPINKVDNLGNKFSLKKFTKNAGKFLGNVIGAVLSLVGRVEVNKVKKKDVDRNGNPLLAYTETGKTNTKTLFKIGSNSASNKAALNIDSSN
-1887 GCKSKKKKESKF
+1887 VFDS
-1899 KNFMNGVYNFL
+1899 
-1910 KKTIDR
+1910 TID
-1916 LFSHETVTSKD
+1916 LTA
-1927 SLYIPVGNVLG
+1927 GNAG
-1938 VLNVE
+1938 
-1943 NRSSTL
+1943 
-1949 VKVEKSGSSKSL
+1949 
-1961 IKITDTTPEKM
+1961 
-1972 IDWANLKI
+1972 
-1980 NFSSTEISTN
+1980 
-1990 NQKFDFGIELG
+1990 
-2001 EGEPKLNFYKKIDDS
+2001 
-2016 VTGTLSVGVTLFGS
+2016 GVTLGLS
-2030 LYFDKGNLTNDEEDD
+2030 
-2045 DIQISNTTRFSIN
+2045 
-2058 VVTLAL
+2058 
-2064 AYVTL
+2064 
-2069 TELSLSWILK
+2069 ELSLSLSLNFDKWSGTIKLG
-2079 TVLFNQA
+2079 TDNN
-2086 KKGSI
+2086 GSIFGEVSNEASLSDKHSIGNYGKFGIGPLTILQVALIFVSQGDTTPAVSLESFLDQIMSSNAYAY

>member
-66 FNVNNENN
+66 FNVSNENN

-103 SKTLSEII
+103 SKTLSEIF

-125 ISSEIKES
+125 VSSEVKEN
-133 IILNDK
+133 IILND
-139 NNDID
+139 NDNDID
-144 ELCFDIKTNLNLKI
+144 KLCFDIKTNLNLKI

-167 YEKNVI
+167 HEKNVI

-197 KDEDIYQLFMFVDK
+197 KDEDIYQLFMFIDK

-263 SNNLEIVNRALLKF
+263 SNNSEIVNRALLKF

-340 FNFYGSYTLVDGK
+340 FNFYGWYTLVDGK

-420 NGLESYMNY
+420 NGLESYMDY
-429 ESHSFCK
+429 ETHNFSK

-448 TTVYDI
+448 TTVYNV
-454 GTTSPGKLPINISLI
+454 GTTSPGKFPVQLKLI
-469 YNTNDVILNKNRGY
+469 YNTNDVVLNKNRGY

-497 VIIDNKTY
+497 VTIDNKIY

-519 DEKIGYDEVGNQIK
+519 DEKIGFDEVGNQIK
-533 ENEENTFYDE
+533 EKEENTFYDE

-557 ILKDKNNNEM
+557 ILKDKNNNEI

-572 NGIGYLTEIKDVS
+572 NNIGYLTEMKDVS

-663 NASGRKI
+663 NVSGRKI

-681 LKKVMEYGTDGSL
+681 LKKVMEYGIDNSL

-703 FNSTTFVD
+703 FNSTTFID
-711 SKGKRKVITYNS
+711 SKGIRKIITYNN
-723 SGNPESISTMKKE
+723 SGNPESISIMNKE
-736 NDITDAY
+736 NDITNAY

-755 FDLVLDKNKLL
+755 LDLVLDKNKLL

-782 SFENGESLFKS
+782 SFENGQSLFKS
-793 GQNGVGSISDEY
+793 GQNGVASISDEY

-814 FEALY
+814 LEALY

-824 GVNQEVDVGK
+824 GVNQEVDVEK
-834 GKYYTFSAYI
+834 GKFYTFSAYI

-859 EDFEGRYKEAVSE
+859 EDFEGRYKEAISE

-891 NAKGKLNLEVCLD
+891 DAKGKLNLEVCLD

-930 SDFSNGINDWNLTST
+930 SDFSNGITDWDLTST
-945 DYVVNDVFKIV
+945 DYAVNDIFKIV

-980 DINGKAGDNF
+980 DISGKAGDNF

-1006 FTDGPQNVVSI
+1006 FTDGPQNIVSI

-1028 DMIENY
+1028 DLIENY

-1082 VRSVKYNYDEN
+1082 VRSVKYDYDEN
-1093 GNIVSTK
+1093 GNIVSSK
-1100 NLNDK
+1100 NLNNK
-1105 MSIYKYD
+1105 TSTYKYD

-1118 KMTDPKGKIIYY
+1118 KMTNPKGKIFCY
-1130 EYDNVITNRVLRG
+1130 EYDNLVTDRILRE
-1143 ISETGISN
+1143 ISEMGISN
-1151 EIEYDAYDNP
+1151 ETEYDSYGNP
-1161 IITRIIDRGIML
+1161 IFTRVVDRGIML
-1173 KPKNGEY
+1173 KPKSGEY
-1180 IIRLKGTT
+1180 IIRLKGTS
-1188 KIIRL
+1188 KIIR
-1193 INNAISISNDYHSH
+1193 IIDNIISISGDYHSH

-1215 IIDSTDYYKISHSFI
+1215 TIDSKDYYKIYHNLI
-1230 NDKYL
+1230 NEKYL
-1235 TVSNDTV
+1235 TVFNDNI
-1242 ILTGYQNDNSLF
+1242 ILTNFQDDNSLF
-1254 ELIIQGNG
+1254 ELVAQENG
-1262 SHLLKSKSASKYI
+1262 SYLLKSKSTSKYI
-1275 KIEND
+1275 KVKNN
-1280 NFVLADLIE
+1280 NFLLADLVE
-1289 DDHNY
+1289 DDYNF

-1310 AEYTDDGRFITKV
+1310 AEYTEDGKYITK
-1323 IDTNL
+1323 ITDTDFNS
-1328 NETNFE
+1328 TIF
-1334 IDDNTNLIKSII
+1334 DMDSSKNLIKSVT
-1346 NSKNQVINYNY
+1346 NPKNQKTSYNY
-1357 NSQKQLES
+1357 NEKNQIES
-1365 IENKDN
+1365 IITNDN
-1371 KIIYEYNDNNMVSKI
+1371 IVNYEYNVNNTLCKI
-1386 NQNNRIFKYEYD
+1386 TQNDRIYNYEYD
-1398 NFFNL
+1398 NFLNVKKIKVGDNITLIDNIYESNNGNL
-1403 KKIYLGEN
+1403 KT
-1411 LLVENEYELNN
+1411 
-1422 GKLKSIKYGNDQ
+1422 IKYGNGQ
-1434 ILKYEYDDF
+1434 SISYEYDEF
-1443 DRITKLIKN
+1443 DRVKKVIKQ
-1452 DEVFNYKYNN
+1452 DDIYNYKYDSVGN
-1462 NGDLVKIDSDKEK
+1462 LMKITSENEN
-1475 IKFMYDLSKKLYKYQ
+1475 IKLTYDLAERVYKYNE
-1490 SNDFKA
+1490 NDFKI
-1496 KYTYDDNNNII
+1496 KYIYDDTNNVVQ
-1507 KKEYDLN
+1507 KEYKLGKIKYNVNNTLN
-1514 GKKYTINK
+1514 DDDMLTNFNIDSNKIN
-1522 EYNGDDALVKLIVD
+1522 YV
-1536 SKEFN
+1536 
-1541 YIYDGLGRLKSS
+1541 YDGLGRL
-1553 DKDGKNKIDYSYVSR
+1553 VSR
-1568 GNRTS
+1568 NIDERVTTDYKYRKNGNRTS
-1573 NLIKN
+1573 TMIESISNGNDIYSYK
-1578 ILNETNK
+1578 
-1585 YTYEYDEIGNII
+1585 YDELGNII
-1597 KIFYNDK
+1597 KIYHNDI
-1604 LQNEYFYDDYNE
+1604 LENEYYYDNYKE
-1616 LIREDNYLLNK
+1616 LIKEDNYILNK
-1627 TIKYNYDHLG
+1627 TFKYIYDELG
-1637 NLLSNGIYELKSDS
+1637 NILYKREYEIKTDN
-1651 QINRNIYEYKN
+1651 QIKQTKYEYNN
-1662 ENWIDQLTK
+1662 ENWKDQLTK
-1671 YNNDKIIYDKIGNP
+1671 YDNESITYDNLGNP
-1685 IKIGEDIN
+1685 LTIGDNIVLN
-1693 MDWING
+1693 WVNG
-1699 RQLNHYQNAYN
+1699 RQLSKYSNQGNV
-1710 DIYYKY
+1710 ISYKY
-1716 NVYGTRNSK
+1716 NADGIRNSK
-1725 IVNNV
+1725 IINNV
-1730 ETKYYYEDNKIIF
+1730 QTKYYLEGKKIIF
-1743 EQTDTNVL
+1743 EKCGDQIL
-1751 YYIRSDVDG
+1751 YYIYSDVDD
-1760 LKGFKYNDNIYYY
+1760 LIGFKYNEKIYYY
-1773 IKNNQDDIVGILD
+1773 LKNNLGDIIEILD
-1786 NEFNVVA
+1786 NNYNIVA
-1793 NYLYDSWGNIISITD
+1793 KYNYDSWGNIISITD
-1808 ESGNDISN
+1808 ENNNDVSN
-1816 ENEHIAN
+1816 NYEHIAN

-1829 RSYYYDKETGLY
+1829 RSYYYDKETKLY
-1841 YLKTRYYNPKWGRFI
+1841 YLNSRYYNPNWGRFI
-1856 NSDGVIVNSDVIK
+1856 NSDSIVSQDDVLK
-1869 GNLYSYCA
+1869 GNLYIYCC
-1877 NDPINNIDKN
+1877 NDPINGVDSM
-1887 GCKSKKKKESKF
+1887 GRKKKSNWL
-1899 KNFMNGVYNFL
+1899 KNTFNKI
-1910 KKTIDR
+1910 KKTISN
-1916 LFSHETVTSKD
+1916 L
-1927 SLYIPVGNVLG
+1927 L
-1938 VLNVE
+1938 
-1943 NRSSTL
+1943 
-1949 VKVEKSGSSKSL
+1949 KS
-1961 IKITDTTPEKM
+1961 
-1972 IDWANLKI
+1972 
-1980 NFSSTEISTN
+1980 
-1990 NQKFDFGIELG
+1990 
-2001 EGEPKLNFYKKIDDS
+2001 Y
-2016 VTGTLSVGVTLFGS
+2016 
-2030 LYFDKGNLTNDEEDD
+2030 
-2045 DIQISNTTRFSIN
+2045 FSIN
-2058 VVTLAL
+2058 KYNVDYDNKYDKKVDNVGYQKLTGTTKEKSASNIKQTFTGIDIKKDGKKISEVDLYAGLLTIRLDDNITVGLGIRHNNATASIGIGLYDEGAFIDVFGENGLYGGDYQIGADWKFILAFAFIL
-2064 AYVTL
+2064 EYGSEIVGIIAQ
-2069 TELSLSWILK
+2069 SL
-2079 TVLFNQA
+2079 
-2086 KKGSI
+2086 KKGYNPFPLKLNRATYTQ

>member
-60 NSYKVQ
+60 NSYKAQ
-66 FNVNNENN
+66 FNVSNENN

-139 NNDID
+139 DNDID

-197 KDEDIYQLFMFVDK
+197 KDEDIYQLFMFIDK

-263 SNNLEIVNRALLKF
+263 SNNSEIVNRALLKF

-340 FNFYGSYTLVDGK
+340 FNFYGWYTLVDGK

-420 NGLESYMNY
+420 NGLESYMDY
-429 ESHSFCK
+429 ETHNFSK

-448 TTVYDI
+448 TTVYNV
-454 GTTSPGKLPINISLI
+454 GTTSPGKFPVQLKLI
-469 YNTNDVILNKNRGY
+469 YNTNDVVLNKNRGY

-497 VIIDNKTY
+497 VTIDNKIY

-519 DEKIGYDEVGNQIK
+519 DEKIGFDEVGNQIK
-533 ENEENTFYDE
+533 EKEENTFYDE

-557 ILKDKNNNEM
+557 ILKDKNNNEI

-572 NGIGYLTEIKDVS
+572 NNIGYLTEMKDVS

-663 NASGRKI
+663 NVSGRKI

-681 LKKVMEYGTDGSL
+681 LKKVMEYGIDNSL

-703 FNSTTFVD
+703 FNSTTFID
-711 SKGKRKVITYNS
+711 SKGIRKIITYNN
-723 SGNPESISTMKKE
+723 SGNPESISIMNKE
-736 NDITDAY
+736 NDITNAY

-755 FDLVLDKNKLL
+755 LDLVLDKNKLL

-782 SFENGESLFKS
+782 SFENGQSLFKS
-793 GQNGVGSISDEY
+793 GQNGVASISDEY

-814 FEALY
+814 LEALY

-824 GVNQEVDVGK
+824 GVNQEVDVEK
-834 GKYYTFSAYI
+834 GKFYTFSAYI

-859 EDFEGRYKEAVSE
+859 EDFEGRYKEAISE

-891 NAKGKLNLEVCLD
+891 DAKGKLNLEVCLD

-930 SDFSNGINDWNLTST
+930 SDFSNGITDWDLTST
-945 DYVVNDVFKIV
+945 DYAVNDIFKIV

-980 DINGKAGDNF
+980 DISGKAGDNF

-1006 FTDGPQNVVSI
+1006 FTDGPQNIVSI

-1028 DMIENY
+1028 DLIENY

-1093 GNIVSTK
+1093 GNIVSNK

-1105 MSIYKYD
+1105 MNTFKYD

-1118 KMTDPKGKIIYY
+1118 KMTDTKGKIIYY
-1130 EYDNVITNRVLRG
+1130 EYDNVITDRVLRG

-1151 EIEYDAYDNP
+1151 EIEYDLYNNP
-1161 IITRIIDRGIML
+1161 IITRIINRGIML

-1188 KIIRL
+1188 QIIRL
-1193 INNAISISNDYHSH
+1193 INNSILISNDYHSH
-1207 DKWKIEKV
+1207 DKWKLEKI

-1235 TVSNDTV
+1235 TVFNDNI

-1254 ELIIQGNG
+1254 ELIKQDNG
-1262 SHLLKSKSASKYI
+1262 SYLIKSKLTSKHI
-1275 KIEND
+1275 KIENN
-1280 NFVLADLIE
+1280 NFILSDLIE
-1289 DDHNY
+1289 DDHNF

-1301 DNPIFIENS
+1301 ENPIFIENN
-1310 AEYTDDGRFITKV
+1310 AEYTNDGRFIKKIV
-1323 IDTNL
+1323 DANL
-1328 NETNFE
+1328 NEIKYDIDLTN
-1334 IDDNTNLIKSII
+1334 NLLKSVA
-1346 NSKNQVINYNY
+1346 NSKNQIMNYNY
-1357 NSQKQLES
+1357 NDKKQ
-1365 IENKDN
+1365 IEFIKTKDKN
-1371 KIIYEYNDNNMVSKI
+1371 INYMYNTNNTLSKIIQNDRIYN
-1386 NQNNRIFKYEYD
+1386 FEYD
-1398 NFFNL
+1398 NFLNIKKIKIGDNITLIENTYGENNDNL
-1403 KKIYLGEN
+1403 KQ
-1411 LLVENEYELNN
+1411 
-1422 GKLKSIKYGNDQ
+1422 IKYGNNQ
-1434 ILKYEYDDF
+1434 IINYKYDEF
-1443 DRITKLIKN
+1443 DRLKQLIKN
-1452 DEVFNYKYNN
+1452 NDTYNYIYNN
-1462 NGDLVKIDSDKEK
+1462 NGDLTKIISNNDITKYT
-1475 IKFMYDLSKKLYKYQ
+1475 YDLAKRLYKY
-1490 SNDFKA
+1490 NFNKFKI
-1496 KYTYDDNNNII
+1496 KYIYDDNNNVTE
-1507 KKEYDLN
+1507 KKYELGDNVYEVSNKLNDNDILTSLTVDSNNFNYEYD
-1514 GKKYTINK
+1514 
-1522 EYNGDDALVKLIVD
+1522 D
-1536 SKEFN
+1536 
-1541 YIYDGLGRLKSS
+1541 LGRLLNKNIN
-1553 DKDGKNKIDYSYVSR
+1553 GKNKTNYKYKTN
-1568 GNRTS
+1568 GKRTTTIIESIS
-1573 NLIKN
+1573 NNNDTYK
-1578 ILNETNK
+1578 
-1585 YTYEYDEIGNII
+1585 YEYDELGNII
-1597 KIFYNDK
+1597 KIYHNEI
-1604 LQNEYFYDDYNE
+1604 LENEYNYDDYNE

-1627 TIKYNYDHLG
+1627 TIKYFYNELG
-1637 NLLSNGIYELKSDS
+1637 NIIYKKEYEIKTDNQLSEVIYDYGNSYWK
-1651 QINRNIYEYKN
+1651 
-1662 ENWIDQLTK
+1662 DQLTK
-1671 YNNDKIIYDKIGNP
+1671 YNSDVIIYDEIGNP
-1685 IKIGEDIN
+1685 QRIGENISLN
-1693 MDWING
+1693 WING
-1699 RQLNHYQNAYN
+1699 RQLNSYIDLNN
-1710 DIYYKY
+1710 TVNYKY
-1716 NVYGTRNSK
+1716 NAEGIRINKT
-1725 IVNNV
+1725 INNIL
-1730 ETKYYYEDNKIIF
+1730 TSYYLEGQKIIF
-1743 EQTDTNVL
+1743 EQTGENVI
-1751 YYIRSDVDG
+1751 YYIYSDVDG
-1760 LKGFKYNDNIYYY
+1760 LIGFKYNDNIYYY
-1773 IKNNQDDIVGILD
+1773 QKNCNNDIIKILDNNYNIVGIY
-1786 NEFNVVA
+1786 N
-1793 NYLYDSWGNIISITD
+1793 YDSWGNIMSITD
-1808 ESGNDISN
+1808 KDGNDVSN
-1816 ENEHIAN
+1816 NLEHIAN
-1823 INPYRY
+1823 INPFRY
-1829 RSYYYDKETGLY
+1829 RSYYYDKETKLY
-1841 YLKTRYYNPKWGRFI
+1841 YLNSRYYNPRWGRFI
-1856 NSDGVIVNSDVIK
+1856 NADNYISTDSGPLGDNMYLYCNNNPISYVDSDGNSILAGMVIGIAAVGTIILLNSINRMKKAKKEIKKVQNKKNIPDRTKQLNETLKKNVDNMQRYIYPNQPPVIK
-1869 GNLYSYCA
+1869 TKNF
-1877 NDPINNIDKN
+1877 INNVKENGPMDLKN
-1887 GCKSKKKKESKF
+1887 IKEFQSTISY
-1899 KNFMNGVYNFL
+1899 NG
-1910 KKTIDR
+1910 IIMEPQD
-1916 LFSHETVTSKD
+1916 
-1927 SLYIPVGNVLG
+1927 VGNFNFGYIGRAYGYPTEFLADGAGAYQLYRHWKNPVTY
-1938 VLNVE
+1938 LNCFTPSVCDDP
-1943 NRSSTL
+1943 RDTYF
-1949 VKVEKSGSSKSL
+1949 VRMGA
-1961 IKITDTTPEKM
+1961 IKYD
-1972 IDWANLKI
+1972 
-1980 NFSSTEISTN
+1980 
-1990 NQKFDFGIELG
+1990 QDF
-2001 EGEPKLNFYKKIDDS
+2001 KK
-2016 VTGTLSVGVTLFGS
+2016 
-2030 LYFDKGNLTNDEEDD
+2030 
-2045 DIQISNTTRFSIN
+2045 
-2058 VVTLAL
+2058 
-2064 AYVTL
+2064 
-2069 TELSLSWILK
+2069 
-2079 TVLFNQA
+2079 
-2086 KKGSI
+2086 

>member
-1 MEQIEIIG
+1 MEQIEIVG

-66 FNVNNENN
+66 FNVSNENN

-103 SKTLSEII
+103 SKTLSEIF

-125 ISSEIKES
+125 VSSEVKEN
-133 IILNDK
+133 IILND
-139 NNDID
+139 NDNDID
-144 ELCFDIKTNLNLKI
+144 KLCFDIKTNLNLKI

-197 KDEDIYQLFMFVDK
+197 KDEDIYQLFMFIDK

-263 SNNLEIVNRALLKF
+263 SNNSEIVNRALLKF

-340 FNFYGSYTLVDGK
+340 FNFYGWYTLVDGK

-429 ESHSFCK
+429 ESHSFSK

-454 GTTSPGKLPINISLI
+454 GTTSPGKLPINLSLI

-663 NASGRKI
+663 NVSGRKI

-681 LKKVMEYGTDGSL
+681 LKKVMEYGIDGSL

-793 GQNGVGSISDEY
+793 GQNGVESISDEY

-824 GVNQEVDVGK
+824 GVNQEVDVVK

-891 NAKGKLNLEVCLD
+891 DAKGKLNLEVCLD

-930 SDFSNGINDWNLTST
+930 SDFSNGINDWDLTST
-945 DYVVNDVFKIV
+945 DYAVNDVFKIV

-1028 DMIENY
+1028 DLIENY
-1034 SLNPN
+1034 SLNAN

-1045 FIHSFVSDYDFK
+1045 FIHSFASDYDFK
-1057 KIKLSISQNL
+1057 KFKLSISQNL

-1082 VRSVKYNYDEN
+1082 VRSVKYSYDEN
-1093 GNIVSTK
+1093 GNIVSNK

-1105 MSIYKYD
+1105 TNTFKYD

-1118 KMTDPKGKIIYY
+1118 KMTDTKGKIIYY
-1130 EYDNVITNRVLRG
+1130 EYDNVITDRVLRG

-1151 EIEYDAYDNP
+1151 EIEYDLYNNP
-1161 IITRIIDRGIML
+1161 IITRIINRGIML

-1254 ELIIQGNG
+1254 ELTKQDNG
-1262 SHLLKSKSASKYI
+1262 SYLIKSKLTSKYI
-1275 KIEND
+1275 KIENN
-1280 NFVLADLIE
+1280 NFILSDLVE
-1289 DDHNY
+1289 DDHNF

-1301 DNPIFIENS
+1301 DNPIFIENN
-1310 AEYTDDGRFITKV
+1310 AEYTNDGRFIKKIV
-1323 IDTNL
+1323 DANL
-1328 NETNFE
+1328 NEIKYDIDLTN
-1334 IDDNTNLIKSII
+1334 NLIKSVT
-1346 NSKNQVINYNY
+1346 NSKNQTMDYNY
-1357 NSQKQLES
+1357 NEKKQ
-1365 IENKDN
+1365 IEFIKTKDKN
-1371 KIIYEYNDNNMVSKI
+1371 INYMYNTNNTLSKIIQNDRIYN
-1386 NQNNRIFKYEYD
+1386 FEYD
-1398 NFFNL
+1398 NFLNIKKIKIGDNITLIENTYGENNDNL
-1403 KKIYLGEN
+1403 KQ
-1411 LLVENEYELNN
+1411 
-1422 GKLKSIKYGNDQ
+1422 IKYGNNQ
-1434 ILKYEYDDF
+1434 IINYKYDEF
-1443 DRITKLIKN
+1443 DRLKQLIKN
-1452 DEVFNYKYNN
+1452 NDTYNYIYNN
-1462 NGDLVKIDSDKEK
+1462 NGDLAKI
-1475 IKFMYDLSKKLYKYQ
+1475 I
-1490 SNDFKA
+1490 SNNDIA
-1496 KYTYDDNNNII
+1496 KYTYDLSKRLYKYNFNKFKIKYIYDDNNNVIE
-1507 KKEYDLN
+1507 KKYELGDNVYEVSNKLNDNDILTSLSVDSNNFNYEYD
-1514 GKKYTINK
+1514 
-1522 EYNGDDALVKLIVD
+1522 D
-1536 SKEFN
+1536 
-1541 YIYDGLGRLKSS
+1541 LGRLLNKNIN
-1553 DKDGKNKIDYSYVSR
+1553 GKNKTNYKYKTNGKRTTTIIDSI
-1568 GNRTS
+1568 S
-1573 NLIKN
+1573 NNNDTYK
-1578 ILNETNK
+1578 
-1585 YTYEYDEIGNII
+1585 YEYDELGNII
-1597 KIFYNDK
+1597 KIYHNEV
-1604 LQNEYFYDDYNE
+1604 LENEYNYDDYNE

-1627 TIKYNYDHLG
+1627 TIKYFYNELG
-1637 NLLSNGIYELKSDS
+1637 NIIYKKEYEIKTDNQLSEVIYDYGNSYWK
-1651 QINRNIYEYKN
+1651 
-1662 ENWIDQLTK
+1662 DQLTK
-1671 YNNDKIIYDKIGNP
+1671 YNSDVIIYDEIGNP
-1685 IKIGEDIN
+1685 QKIGENISLN
-1693 MDWING
+1693 WING
-1699 RQLNHYQNAYN
+1699 RQLNSYIDLNN
-1710 DIYYKY
+1710 TVNYKY
-1716 NVYGTRNSK
+1716 NAEGIRINKT
-1725 IVNNV
+1725 VNNIL
-1730 ETKYYYEDNKIIF
+1730 TRYYLEGQKIIF
-1743 EQTDTNVL
+1743 EQTGENVI
-1751 YYIRSDVDG
+1751 YYIYSDIDG
-1760 LKGFKYNDNIYYY
+1760 LIGFKYNDNMYYY
-1773 IKNNQDDIVGILD
+1773 QKNCNNDIIKILDNSYNIVGIY
-1786 NEFNVVA
+1786 N
-1793 NYLYDSWGNIISITD
+1793 YDSWGNIMYITD
-1808 ESGNDISN
+1808 KDGNDVSN
-1816 ENEHIAN
+1816 NLEHIAN
-1823 INPYRY
+1823 INPFRY
-1829 RSYYYDKETGLY
+1829 RSYYYDKETKLY
-1841 YLKTRYYNPKWGRFI
+1841 YLNSRYYNPRWGRFI
-1856 NSDGVIVNSDVIK
+1856 NADNYISTDSGPLGDNMYLYCNNNPISYVDSDGNSILAGMVIGIAAVGTVILLNSINRMKKAKKEIKKVQNKKNIPDRTKQLNETLKKNADNMERYIYPNQPPVIK
-1869 GNLYSYCA
+1869 MN
-1877 NDPINNIDKN
+1877 NFINN
-1887 GCKSKKKKESKF
+1887 
-1899 KNFMNGVYNFL
+1899 
-1910 KKTIDR
+1910 
-1916 LFSHETVTSKD
+1916 
-1927 SLYIPVGNVLG
+1927 
-1938 VLNVE
+1938 
-1943 NRSSTL
+1943 
-1949 VKVEKSGSSKSL
+1949 VK
-1961 IKITDTTPEKM
+1961 
-1972 IDWANLKI
+1972 
-1980 NFSSTEISTN
+1980 
-1990 NQKFDFGIELG
+1990 
-2001 EGEPKLNFYKKIDDS
+2001 
-2016 VTGTLSVGVTLFGS
+2016 
-2030 LYFDKGNLTNDEEDD
+2030 
-2045 DIQISNTTRFSIN
+2045 
-2058 VVTLAL
+2058 
-2064 AYVTL
+2064 
-2069 TELSLSWILK
+2069 
-2079 TVLFNQA
+2079 
-2086 KKGSI
+2086 

>member
-66 FNVNNENN
+66 FNVSNENN

-103 SKTLSEII
+103 SKTLSEIF

-125 ISSEIKES
+125 VSSEVKEN
-133 IILNDK
+133 IILND
-139 NNDID
+139 NDNDID
-144 ELCFDIKTNLNLKI
+144 KLCFNIKTNLNLKI

-263 SNNLEIVNRALLKF
+263 SNNSEIVNRALLKF

-340 FNFYGSYTLVDGK
+340 FNFYGWYTLVDGK
-353 PTIMSESADI
+353 PTIMSESVDI

-429 ESHSFCK
+429 ESHSFSK

-454 GTTSPGKLPINISLI
+454 GTTSPGKLPINLSLI

-755 FDLVLDKNKLL
+755 LDLVLDKNKLL

-824 GVNQEVDVGK
+824 GVNQEVDVEK
-834 GKYYTFSAYI
+834 GKFYTFSAYI

-891 NAKGKLNLEVCLD
+891 DAKGKLNLEVCLD

-930 SDFSNGINDWNLTST
+930 SDFSNGINDWDLTST

-1254 ELIIQGNG
+1254 ELTKQDNG
-1262 SHLLKSKSASKYI
+1262 SYLIKSKLTSKYI
-1275 KIEND
+1275 KIENN
-1280 NFVLADLIE
+1280 NFILSDLVE
-1289 DDHNY
+1289 DDHNF

-1301 DNPIFIENS
+1301 DNPIFIENN
-1310 AEYTDDGRFITKV
+1310 AEYTNDGRFIKKIV
-1323 IDTNL
+1323 DANL
-1328 NETNFE
+1328 NEIKYDIDLTN
-1334 IDDNTNLIKSII
+1334 NLIKSVA
-1346 NSKNQVINYNY
+1346 NSKNQIMDYNY
-1357 NSQKQLES
+1357 NDKKQ
-1365 IENKDN
+1365 IEFIKTKDKN
-1371 KIIYEYNDNNMVSKI
+1371 INYMYNTNNTLSKIIQNDRIYN
-1386 NQNNRIFKYEYD
+1386 FEYD
-1398 NFFNL
+1398 NFLNIKKIKIGDNITLIENTYGENNDNL
-1403 KKIYLGEN
+1403 KQ
-1411 LLVENEYELNN
+1411 
-1422 GKLKSIKYGNDQ
+1422 IKYGNNQ
-1434 ILKYEYDDF
+1434 IINYKYDEF
-1443 DRITKLIKN
+1443 DRLKQLIKN
-1452 DEVFNYKYNN
+1452 NDTYNYIYNN
-1462 NGDLVKIDSDKEK
+1462 NGDLAKI
-1475 IKFMYDLSKKLYKYQ
+1475 I
-1490 SNDFKA
+1490 SNNDIA
-1496 KYTYDDNNNII
+1496 KYTYDLSKRLYKYNFNKFKIKYIYDDNNNVIE
-1507 KKEYDLN
+1507 KKYELGDNVYEVSNKLNDNDILTSLSVDSNNFNYEYD
-1514 GKKYTINK
+1514 
-1522 EYNGDDALVKLIVD
+1522 D
-1536 SKEFN
+1536 
-1541 YIYDGLGRLKSS
+1541 LGRLLNKNIN
-1553 DKDGKNKIDYSYVSR
+1553 GKNKTNYKYKTNGKRTTTIIDSI
-1568 GNRTS
+1568 S
-1573 NLIKN
+1573 NNNDTYK
-1578 ILNETNK
+1578 
-1585 YTYEYDEIGNII
+1585 YEYDELGNII
-1597 KIFYNDK
+1597 KIYHNEV
-1604 LQNEYFYDDYNE
+1604 LENEYNYDDYNE

-1627 TIKYNYDHLG
+1627 TIKYFYNELG
-1637 NLLSNGIYELKSDS
+1637 NIIYKKEYEIKTDNQLSEVIYDYGNSYWK
-1651 QINRNIYEYKN
+1651 
-1662 ENWIDQLTK
+1662 DQLTK
-1671 YNNDKIIYDKIGNP
+1671 YNSDVIIYDEIGNP
-1685 IKIGEDIN
+1685 QKIGENISLN
-1693 MDWING
+1693 WING
-1699 RQLNHYQNAYN
+1699 RQLNSYIDLNN
-1710 DIYYKY
+1710 TVNYKY
-1716 NVYGTRNSK
+1716 NAEGIRINKT
-1725 IVNNV
+1725 INNIL
-1730 ETKYYYEDNKIIF
+1730 TSYYLEGQKIIF
-1743 EQTDTNVL
+1743 EQTGENVI
-1751 YYIRSDVDG
+1751 YYIYSDIDG
-1760 LKGFKYNDNIYYY
+1760 LIGFKYNDNMYYY
-1773 IKNNQDDIVGILD
+1773 QKNCNNDIIKILDNSYNIVGIY
-1786 NEFNVVA
+1786 N
-1793 NYLYDSWGNIISITD
+1793 YDSWGNIMYITD
-1808 ESGNDISN
+1808 KDGNDVSN
-1816 ENEHIAN
+1816 NLEHIAN
-1823 INPYRY
+1823 INPFRY
-1829 RSYYYDKETGLY
+1829 RSYYYDKETKLY
-1841 YLKTRYYNPKWGRFI
+1841 YLNSRYYNPRWGRFI
-1856 NSDGVIVNSDVIK
+1856 NADNYISTDSGPLGDNMYLYCNNNPISYVDSDGNSILAGMVIGIAAVGTVILLNSINRMKKAKKEIKKVQNKKNIPDRTKQLNETLKKNADNMERYIYPNQPPVIK
-1869 GNLYSYCA
+1869 MN
-1877 NDPINNIDKN
+1877 NFINNVKENGPMDLKN
-1887 GCKSKKKKESKF
+1887 IKEFQSTISY
-1899 KNFMNGVYNFL
+1899 NG
-1910 KKTIDR
+1910 IIMEPQD
-1916 LFSHETVTSKD
+1916 
-1927 SLYIPVGNVLG
+1927 VGNFNFGYIGRAYGYSAEFLADGAGAYQLYRHWKNPVTY
-1938 VLNVE
+1938 LNCLTPSVCDDP
-1943 NRSSTL
+1943 RDTYF
-1949 VKVEKSGSSKSL
+1949 VRMGA
-1961 IKITDTTPEKM
+1961 IKYD
-1972 IDWANLKI
+1972 
-1980 NFSSTEISTN
+1980 
-1990 NQKFDFGIELG
+1990 QDF
-2001 EGEPKLNFYKKIDDS
+2001 KK
-2016 VTGTLSVGVTLFGS
+2016 
-2030 LYFDKGNLTNDEEDD
+2030 
-2045 DIQISNTTRFSIN
+2045 
-2058 VVTLAL
+2058 
-2064 AYVTL
+2064 
-2069 TELSLSWILK
+2069 
-2079 TVLFNQA
+2079 
-2086 KKGSI
+2086 

>member
-66 FNVNNENN
+66 FNVSNENN

-103 SKTLSEII
+103 SKTLSEIF

-125 ISSEIKES
+125 VSSEVKEN
-133 IILNDK
+133 IILND
-139 NNDID
+139 NDNDID
-144 ELCFDIKTNLNLKI
+144 KLCFDIKTNLNLKI

-167 YEKNVI
+167 HEKNVI

-197 KDEDIYQLFMFVDK
+197 KDEDIYQLFMFIDK

-263 SNNLEIVNRALLKF
+263 SNNSEIVNRALLKF

-340 FNFYGSYTLVDGK
+340 FNFYGWYTLVDGK

-420 NGLESYMNY
+420 NGLESYMDY
-429 ESHSFCK
+429 ETHNFSK

-448 TTVYDI
+448 TTVYNV
-454 GTTSPGKLPINISLI
+454 GTTSPGKFPVQLKLI
-469 YNTNDVILNKNRGY
+469 YNTNDVVLNKNRGY

-497 VIIDNKTY
+497 VTIDNKIY

-519 DEKIGYDEVGNQIK
+519 DEKIGFDEVGNQIK
-533 ENEENTFYDE
+533 EKEENTFYDE

-557 ILKDKNNNEM
+557 ILKDKNNNEI

-572 NGIGYLTEIKDVS
+572 NNIGYLTEMKDVS

-663 NASGRKI
+663 NVSGRKI

-681 LKKVMEYGTDGSL
+681 LKKVMEYGIDNSL

-703 FNSTTFVD
+703 FNSTTFID
-711 SKGKRKVITYNS
+711 SKGIRKIITYNN
-723 SGNPESISTMKKE
+723 SGNPESISIMNKE
-736 NDITDAY
+736 NDITNAY

-755 FDLVLDKNKLL
+755 LDLVLDKNKLL

-782 SFENGESLFKS
+782 SFENGQSLFKS
-793 GQNGVGSISDEY
+793 GQNGVASISDEY

-814 FEALY
+814 LEALY

-824 GVNQEVDVGK
+824 GVNQEVDVEK
-834 GKYYTFSAYI
+834 GKFYTFSAYI

-859 EDFEGRYKEAVSE
+859 EDFEGRYKEAISE

-891 NAKGKLNLEVCLD
+891 DAKGKLNLEVCLD

-930 SDFSNGINDWNLTST
+930 SDFSNGITDWDLTST
-945 DYVVNDVFKIV
+945 DYAVNDIFKIV

-980 DINGKAGDNF
+980 DISGKAGDNF

-1006 FTDGPQNVVSI
+1006 FTDGPQNIVSI

-1028 DMIENY
+1028 DLIENY

-1093 GNIVSTK
+1093 GNIVSNK

-1105 MSIYKYD
+1105 MNTFKYD

-1118 KMTDPKGKIIYY
+1118 KMTDTKGKIIYY
-1130 EYDNVITNRVLRG
+1130 EYDNVITDRVLRG

-1151 EIEYDAYDNP
+1151 EIEYDLYNNP
-1161 IITRIIDRGIML
+1161 IITRIINRGIML

-1188 KIIRL
+1188 QIIRL
-1193 INNAISISNDYHSH
+1193 INNSILISNDYHSH
-1207 DKWKIEKV
+1207 DKWKLEKI

-1235 TVSNDTV
+1235 TVFNDNI

-1254 ELIIQGNG
+1254 ELIKQDNG
-1262 SHLLKSKSASKYI
+1262 SYLIKSKLTSKHI
-1275 KIEND
+1275 KIENN
-1280 NFVLADLIE
+1280 NFILSDLIE
-1289 DDHNY
+1289 DDHNF

-1301 DNPIFIENS
+1301 ENPIFIENN
-1310 AEYTDDGRFITKV
+1310 AEYTNDGRFIKKIV
-1323 IDTNL
+1323 DANL
-1328 NETNFE
+1328 NEIKYDIDLTN
-1334 IDDNTNLIKSII
+1334 NLLKSVA
-1346 NSKNQVINYNY
+1346 NSKNQIMNYNY
-1357 NSQKQLES
+1357 NDKKQ
-1365 IENKDN
+1365 IEFIKTKDKNINYKDN
-1371 KIIYEYNDNNMVSKI
+1371 TNNTLSKI
-1386 NQNNRIFKYEYD
+1386 LQNDRIYNFEYD
-1398 NFFNL
+1398 NFLNIKKIKIGDNITLIENTYGENNDNL
-1403 KKIYLGEN
+1403 KQ
-1411 LLVENEYELNN
+1411 
-1422 GKLKSIKYGNDQ
+1422 IKYGNNQ
-1434 ILKYEYDDF
+1434 IINYKYDEF
-1443 DRITKLIKN
+1443 DRLKQLIKN
-1452 DEVFNYKYNN
+1452 NDTYNYIYNN
-1462 NGDLVKIDSDKEK
+1462 NGDLTKIISNNDITKYT
-1475 IKFMYDLSKKLYKYQ
+1475 YDLAKRLYKY
-1490 SNDFKA
+1490 NFNKFKI
-1496 KYTYDDNNNII
+1496 KYIYDDNNNVTE
-1507 KKEYDLN
+1507 KKYELGDNVYEVSNKLNDNDILTSLTVDSNNFNYEYD
-1514 GKKYTINK
+1514 
-1522 EYNGDDALVKLIVD
+1522 D
-1536 SKEFN
+1536 
-1541 YIYDGLGRLKSS
+1541 LGRLLNKNIN
-1553 DKDGKNKIDYSYVSR
+1553 GKNKTNYKYKTN
-1568 GNRTS
+1568 GKRTTTIIESIS
-1573 NLIKN
+1573 NNNDTYK
-1578 ILNETNK
+1578 
-1585 YTYEYDEIGNII
+1585 YEYDELGNMI
-1597 KIFYNDK
+1597 KIYHNEI
-1604 LQNEYFYDDYNE
+1604 LENEYNYDDYNE

-1627 TIKYNYDHLG
+1627 TIKYFYNELG
-1637 NLLSNGIYELKSDS
+1637 NIIYKKEYEIKTDNQLSEVIYDYGNSYWK
-1651 QINRNIYEYKN
+1651 
-1662 ENWIDQLTK
+1662 DQLTK
-1671 YNNDKIIYDKIGNP
+1671 YNSDVIIYDEIGNP
-1685 IKIGEDIN
+1685 QRIGENISLN
-1693 MDWING
+1693 WING
-1699 RQLNHYQNAYN
+1699 RQLNSYIDLNN
-1710 DIYYKY
+1710 TVNYKY
-1716 NVYGTRNSK
+1716 NAEGIRINKT
-1725 IVNNV
+1725 INNIL
-1730 ETKYYYEDNKIIF
+1730 TSYYLEGQKIIF
-1743 EQTDTNVL
+1743 EQTGENVI
-1751 YYIRSDVDG
+1751 YYIYSDVDG
-1760 LKGFKYNDNIYYY
+1760 LIGFKYNDNIYYY
-1773 IKNNQDDIVGILD
+1773 QKNCNNDIIKILDNNYNIVGIY
-1786 NEFNVVA
+1786 N
-1793 NYLYDSWGNIISITD
+1793 YDSWGNIMSITD
-1808 ESGNDISN
+1808 KDGNDVSN
-1816 ENEHIAN
+1816 NLEHIAN
-1823 INPYRY
+1823 INPFRY
-1829 RSYYYDKETGLY
+1829 RSYYYDKETKLY
-1841 YLKTRYYNPKWGRFI
+1841 YLNSRYYNPRWGRFI
-1856 NSDGVIVNSDVIK
+1856 NADNYISTDSGPLGDNMYLYCNNNPISYVDSDGNSILAGMVIGIAAVGTVILLNSINRMKKAKKEIKKVQNKKNIPDRTKQLNETLKKNVDNMQRYIYPNQPPVIK
-1869 GNLYSYCA
+1869 TKNF
-1877 NDPINNIDKN
+1877 INNVKENGPMDLKN
-1887 GCKSKKKKESKF
+1887 IKEFQSTISY
-1899 KNFMNGVYNFL
+1899 NG
-1910 KKTIDR
+1910 IIMEPQD
-1916 LFSHETVTSKD
+1916 
-1927 SLYIPVGNVLG
+1927 VGNFNFGYIGRAYGYPTEFLADGAGAYQLYRHWKNPVTY
-1938 VLNVE
+1938 LNCFTPSVCDDP
-1943 NRSSTL
+1943 RDTYF
-1949 VKVEKSGSSKSL
+1949 VRMGA
-1961 IKITDTTPEKM
+1961 IKYD
-1972 IDWANLKI
+1972 
-1980 NFSSTEISTN
+1980 
-1990 NQKFDFGIELG
+1990 QDF
-2001 EGEPKLNFYKKIDDS
+2001 KK
-2016 VTGTLSVGVTLFGS
+2016 
-2030 LYFDKGNLTNDEEDD
+2030 
-2045 DIQISNTTRFSIN
+2045 
-2058 VVTLAL
+2058 
-2064 AYVTL
+2064 
-2069 TELSLSWILK
+2069 
-2079 TVLFNQA
+2079 
-2086 KKGSI
+2086 

>member
-1 MEQIEIIG
+1 MKKIEIIG
-9 KRKPREK
+9 KRKPKEK
-16 HYLKENGIIEAQLF
+16 HFLKENGIIEAQLY
-30 DQDIHFLKNG
+30 DQDIHYLKNG
-40 IYEEIDNTLIKKNEI
+40 KYEEIDNTLIKNGDV
-55 YENRN
+55 YENKN
-60 NSYKVQ
+60 NSYSVS
-66 FNVNNENN
+66 FNINN
-74 KIYKIEK
+74 KRDNIYTIKK
-81 GEYYLEFFLNK
+81 DDFYLEFYLKK
-92 HNKYNEEIVNK
+92 HYNY
-103 SKTLSEII
+103 STEII
-111 YHNIL
+111 NSESKLNSKINYCGIL
-116 KNVDLKYEI
+116 KNIDINYDIV
-125 ISSEIKES
+125 SSEIKEN
-133 IILNDK
+133 IILIEN

-144 ELCFDIKTNLNLKI
+144 ELYFNIKTNMILKL
-158 DFDGSIIAT
+158 DHDGRVIAT
-167 YEKNVI
+167 HNNNII
-173 FKFDTPY
+173 FKFETPY

-197 KDEDIYQLFMFVDK
+197 KNNDGYQLFMFIDK
-211 KWLETTAKYPV
+211 KWLSTIAKYPV
-222 IIDPTIT
+222 TIDPTIT

-263 SNNLEIVNRALLKF
+263 INNSDVINRALLKF

-289 SAKLCLNNYPYLTT
+289 NAKLCLNNYPYLTT

-318 WNESSA
+318 WNESNA

-329 NDAYDKRVDGA
+329 NDAYDKRIEGA
-340 FNFYGSYTLVDGK
+340 FNFYGWYTIVDDK
-353 PTIMSESADI
+353 PTIMTESVDI
-363 TSLVQKWYTS
+363 TPLVQKWYTS
-373 TPNYG
+373 ISNYG
-378 IMLKLSREVYNMDI
+378 IMLKLSDEKYNMDI
-392 IPLFFSNNYKVTSG
+392 IPLFFSKNYKVTSG
-406 DNPKPILIISYRNQ
+406 DSPKPVLVINYRNQ
-420 NGLESYMNY
+420 NGLENYMNY
-429 ESHSFCK
+429 EVHSFSK
-436 AKIYHNS
+436 AKIYHNT

-448 TTVYDI
+448 TAIYDI
-454 GTTSPGKLPINISLI
+454 LSTEPGKLPIILRLI
-469 YNTNDVILNKNRGY
+469 YNTNDVVLNKNRGY

-497 VIIDNKTY
+497 VTIDNKIY
-505 LEYEDEDGTIHYFL
+505 LEYEDEDGTLHYFL
-519 DEKIGYDEVGNQIK
+519 NERKTTDSNGNVITR
-533 ENEENTFYDE
+533 NEENTYYDE
-543 DGLELKIKKYDDKF
+543 DGLDLKIKKYDDKF
-557 ILKDKNNNEM
+557 ILKDKSNNEM
-567 SFTKY
+567 SFIKY
-572 NGIGYLTEIKDVS
+572 NNVGYLSEIRDVS
-585 GNINNVFYDAEYKK
+585 GNINSILYDNDYKR
-599 IMGVMDANGS
+599 IVSIVDANGES
-609 IINIIYNSN
+609 VKIEYDNNIKIYS
-618 YINIVSPTDTV
+618 SKDTV
-629 ILSLLGENILSGIN
+629 ILSKSDEKTLNSIIYR
-643 FSDDSILITAND
+643 DDSININ
-655 KYLMTSLT
+655 YNNYYVMTCLT
-663 NASGRKI
+663 NISERKI
-670 EYEYYSETPYK
+670 EYEYYSEIPYK
-681 LKKVMEYGTDGSL
+681 LKKVTEYGINNL
-694 GNSYTTIYG
+694 IGNTYTTIYN
-703 FNSTTFVD
+703 FNSTTFID
-711 SKGKRKVITYNS
+711 SIGKRKIITFNS
-723 SGNPESISTMKKE
+723 SGNPESISIMKNE
-736 NDITDAY
+736 NDITNAY
-743 GSKSDYGKTFEE
+743 GSKTEYGKTIE
-755 FDLVLDKNKLL
+755 DTNLDMGKNKLL
-766 SSQIPIKYV
+766 SSQIPIKSV
-775 KNLLTNT
+775 KNILSNT
-782 SFENGESLFKS
+782 SFEKENTLFIS
-793 GQNGVGSISDEY
+793 DQNGSSCISNECSY
-805 SHNGLKSLK
+805 SGLKSLK
-814 FEALY
+814 FESLY
-819 VSIEA
+819 ESIES
-824 GVNQEVDVGK
+824 GINQAINVEK

-844 RSGRITS
+844 KGGIIKS
-851 NAFLRMHY
+851 NTYLKMYY
-859 EDFEGRYKEAVSE
+859 EDFEGKYVEVISE
-872 TIIPDEN
+872 KIFPDED
-879 FERLDVTIFYPS
+879 FERLDLTIFYPNDS
-891 NAKGKLNLEVCLD
+891 KGKLNLEVCID
-904 GRGFIYIDD
+904 GRGIIYIDD

-930 SDFSNGINDWNLTST
+930 SDFSNGLSDWNLKST
-945 DYVVNDVFKIV
+945 KYEINKIFNIVN
-956 DINSQKAL
+956 INNQKAL
-964 KLDMFTNNGS
+964 KINMFTDNGS
-974 SIEKTF
+974 SIEKNF
-980 DINGKAGDNF
+980 NINGKVGDNF
-990 TLAFWY
+990 TLSFWY
-996 KNTGLVGQGL
+996 KNTGLVGQEL
-1006 FTDGPQNVVSI
+1006 FTDGSKNVVSM
-1017 TFYPADTEYGG
+1017 TFYPADTEFGG
-1028 DMIENY
+1028 DLIENY
-1034 SLNPN
+1034 SLNSN

-1045 FIHSFVSDYDFK
+1045 FICNFTAEYDFRGF
-1057 KIKLSISQNL
+1057 KLSIDQDL
-1067 NANEFYITNINLFRD
+1067 NGNEFYITNINLFKD

-1093 GNIVSTK
+1093 GNVVSTK

-1105 MSIYKYD
+1105 MSTYKYD

-1130 EYDNVITNRVLRG
+1130 EYDNIITNRVLRG

-1161 IITRIIDRGIML
+1161 IITRIVDRGIML

-1193 INNAISISNDYHSH
+1193 INNTISISNDYHSH
-1207 DKWKIEKV
+1207 DKWKLEKV

-1235 TVSNDTV
+1235 TVSNDKI
-1242 ILTGYQNDNSLF
+1242 ILTCYQNDNSLF
-1254 ELIIQGNG
+1254 ELIIQENG
-1262 SHLLKSKSASKYI
+1262 SCLLKSKSASKYI

-1280 NFVLADLIE
+1280 NFALADLVE
-1289 DDHNY
+1289 YDHNY
-1294 QFYFESN
+1294 QFYFELN

-1323 IDTNL
+1323 VDTNL
-1328 NETNFE
+1328 NEINFE
-1334 IDDNTNLIKSII
+1334 IDDNNNLIKSII
-1346 NSKNQVINYNY
+1346 NSKKQVINYNY

-1386 NQNNRIFKYEYD
+1386 YQNNRVFKYEYD
-1398 NFFNL
+1398 NFLNL

-1496 KYTYDDNNNII
+1496 KYTYDDNNNIV
-1507 KKEYDLN
+1507 KKEYELN

-1522 EYNGDDALVKLIVD
+1522 EYNGDDALIKLIVD
-1536 SKEFN
+1536 SNEFN

-1553 DKDGKNKIDYSYVSR
+1553 DKDGKNKIDYSYISR

-1651 QINRNIYEYKN
+1651 QINRNTYEYKN

-1685 IKIGEDIN
+1685 IKIGEDIY

-1725 IVNNV
+1725 VVNNV
-1730 ETKYYYEDNKIIF
+1730 ETKYYYEDNKIIC
-1743 EQTDTNVL
+1743 EQTGTNVL

-1816 ENEHIAN
+1816 ENKHIAN

-1887 GCKSKKKKESKF
+1887 GCKSKKKKKSKF
-1899 KNFMNGVYNFL
+1899 KKFMNGVYNFL

-1927 SLYIPVGNVLG
+1927 LLYTPVGNVLG

-1980 NFSSTEISTN
+1980 NFSSAEISTN
-1990 NQKFDFGIELG
+1990 NQKFDFGIELDG
-2001 EGEPKLNFYKKIDDS
+2001 GEPKLNFYKKIDDS
-2016 VTGTLSVGVTLFGS
+2016 MTGTLSVGVTLFGS
-2030 LYFDKGNLTNDEEDD
+2030 IYFDKGNLINDEDSD

-2058 VVTLAL
+2058 AVTLAL
-2064 AYVTL
+2064 AYATL
-2069 TELSLSWILK
+2069 TEQSLSWILK

-2086 KKGSI
+2086 KKGLI

>member
-1 MEQIEIIG
+1 MEQIEIVG

-40 IYEEIDNTLIKKNEI
+40 IYEEIDNTLIKKNDI

-66 FNVNNENN
+66 FNVSNENN

-125 ISSEIKES
+125 VSSEVKEN
-133 IILNDK
+133 IILND
-139 NNDID
+139 NDNDID
-144 ELCFDIKTNLNLKI
+144 KLCFDIKTNLNLKI

-167 YEKNVI
+167 HEKNVI

-197 KDEDIYQLFMFVDK
+197 KDEDIYQLFMFIDK
-211 KWLETTAKYPV
+211 RWLETTAKYPV

-263 SNNLEIVNRALLKF
+263 SNNSEIVNRALLKF

-308 IINVHRVTKD
+308 IINVHRVTKY

-340 FNFYGSYTLVDGK
+340 FNFYGWYTLVDGK

-429 ESHSFCK
+429 ESHSFSK

-454 GTTSPGKLPINISLI
+454 GTTSPGKLPINLSLI

-663 NASGRKI
+663 NVSGRKI

-681 LKKVMEYGTDGSL
+681 LKKVMEYGIDGSL

-793 GQNGVGSISDEY
+793 GQNGVESISDEY

-824 GVNQEVDVGK
+824 GVNQEVDVVK

-891 NAKGKLNLEVCLD
+891 DAKGKLNLEVCLD

-930 SDFSNGINDWNLTST
+930 SDFSNGINDWDLTST
-945 DYVVNDVFKIV
+945 DYAVNDVFKIV

-1028 DMIENY
+1028 DLIENY
-1034 SLNPN
+1034 SLNAN

-1045 FIHSFVSDYDFK
+1045 FIHSFASDYDFK
-1057 KIKLSISQNL
+1057 KFKLSISQNL

-1082 VRSVKYNYDEN
+1082 VRSVKYSYDEN
-1093 GNIVSTK
+1093 GNIVSNK

-1105 MSIYKYD
+1105 TNTFKYD

-1118 KMTDPKGKIIYY
+1118 KMTDTKGKIIYY
-1130 EYDNVITNRVLRG
+1130 EYDNVITDRVLRG

-1151 EIEYDAYDNP
+1151 EIEYDLYNNP
-1161 IITRIIDRGIML
+1161 IITRIINRGIML

-1254 ELIIQGNG
+1254 ELTKQDNG
-1262 SHLLKSKSASKYI
+1262 SYLIKSKLTSKYI
-1275 KIEND
+1275 KIENN
-1280 NFVLADLIE
+1280 NFILSDLVE
-1289 DDHNY
+1289 DDHNF

-1301 DNPIFIENS
+1301 DNPIFIENN
-1310 AEYTDDGRFITKV
+1310 AEYTNDGRFIKKIV
-1323 IDTNL
+1323 DANL
-1328 NETNFE
+1328 NEIKYDIDLTN
-1334 IDDNTNLIKSII
+1334 NLIKSVT
-1346 NSKNQVINYNY
+1346 NSKNQTMDYNY
-1357 NSQKQLES
+1357 NEKKQ
-1365 IENKDN
+1365 IEFIKTKDKN
-1371 KIIYEYNDNNMVSKI
+1371 INYMYNTNNTLSKIIQNDRIYN
-1386 NQNNRIFKYEYD
+1386 FEYD
-1398 NFFNL
+1398 NFLNIKKIKIGDNITLIENTYGENNDNL
-1403 KKIYLGEN
+1403 KQ
-1411 LLVENEYELNN
+1411 
-1422 GKLKSIKYGNDQ
+1422 IKYGNNQ
-1434 ILKYEYDDF
+1434 IINYKYDEF
-1443 DRITKLIKN
+1443 DRLKQLIKN
-1452 DEVFNYKYNN
+1452 NDTYNYIYNN
-1462 NGDLVKIDSDKEK
+1462 NGDLAKI
-1475 IKFMYDLSKKLYKYQ
+1475 I
-1490 SNDFKA
+1490 SNNDIA
-1496 KYTYDDNNNII
+1496 KYTYDLSKRLYKYNFNKFKIKYIYDDNNNVIE
-1507 KKEYDLN
+1507 KKYELGDNVYEVSNKLNDNDILTSLSVDSNNFNYEYD
-1514 GKKYTINK
+1514 
-1522 EYNGDDALVKLIVD
+1522 D
-1536 SKEFN
+1536 
-1541 YIYDGLGRLKSS
+1541 LGRLLNKNIN
-1553 DKDGKNKIDYSYVSR
+1553 GKNKTNYKYKTNGKRTTTIIDSI
-1568 GNRTS
+1568 S
-1573 NLIKN
+1573 NNNDTYK
-1578 ILNETNK
+1578 
-1585 YTYEYDEIGNII
+1585 YEYDELGNII
-1597 KIFYNDK
+1597 KIYHNEV
-1604 LQNEYFYDDYNE
+1604 LENEYNYDDYNE

-1627 TIKYNYDHLG
+1627 TIKYFYNELG
-1637 NLLSNGIYELKSDS
+1637 NIIYKKEYEIITDNQLSEVIYDYGNSYWK
-1651 QINRNIYEYKN
+1651 
-1662 ENWIDQLTK
+1662 DQLTK
-1671 YNNDKIIYDKIGNP
+1671 YNSDVIIYDEIGNP
-1685 IKIGEDIN
+1685 QKIGENISLN
-1693 MDWING
+1693 WING
-1699 RQLNHYQNAYN
+1699 RQLNSYIDLNN
-1710 DIYYKY
+1710 TVNYKY
-1716 NVYGTRNSK
+1716 NAEGIRINKT
-1725 IVNNV
+1725 VNNIL
-1730 ETKYYYEDNKIIF
+1730 TRYYLEGQKIIF
-1743 EQTDTNVL
+1743 EQTGENVI
-1751 YYIRSDVDG
+1751 YYIYSDIDG
-1760 LKGFKYNDNIYYY
+1760 LIGFKYNDNMYYY
-1773 IKNNQDDIVGILD
+1773 QKNCNNDIIKILDNSYNIVGIY
-1786 NEFNVVA
+1786 N
-1793 NYLYDSWGNIISITD
+1793 YDSWGNIMYITD
-1808 ESGNDISN
+1808 KDGNDVSN
-1816 ENEHIAN
+1816 NLEHIAN
-1823 INPYRY
+1823 INPFRY
-1829 RSYYYDKETGLY
+1829 RSYYYDKETKLY
-1841 YLKTRYYNPKWGRFI
+1841 YLNSRYYNPRWGRFI
-1856 NSDGVIVNSDVIK
+1856 NADNYISTDSGPLGDNMYLYCNNNPISYVDSDGNSILAGMVIGIAAVGTVILLNSINRMKKAKKEIKKVQNKKNIPDRTKQLNETLKKNADNMERYIYPNQPPVIK
-1869 GNLYSYCA
+1869 MN
-1877 NDPINNIDKN
+1877 NFINNVKENGPMDLKN
-1887 GCKSKKKKESKF
+1887 IKEFQSTISY
-1899 KNFMNGVYNFL
+1899 NG
-1910 KKTIDR
+1910 IIMEPQD
-1916 LFSHETVTSKD
+1916 
-1927 SLYIPVGNVLG
+1927 VGNF
-1938 VLNVE
+1938 
-1943 NRSSTL
+1943 
-1949 VKVEKSGSSKSL
+1949 
-1961 IKITDTTPEKM
+1961 
-1972 IDWANLKI
+1972 
-1980 NFSSTEISTN
+1980 NFGYIGRAYGYSTEFLADGAGAYQLYRHWKNPVTYLNCLTPSVCDDPRDTYFVRMGAIKYD
-1990 NQKFDFGIELG
+1990 QDF
-2001 EGEPKLNFYKKIDDS
+2001 KK
-2016 VTGTLSVGVTLFGS
+2016 
-2030 LYFDKGNLTNDEEDD
+2030 
-2045 DIQISNTTRFSIN
+2045 
-2058 VVTLAL
+2058 
-2064 AYVTL
+2064 
-2069 TELSLSWILK
+2069 
-2079 TVLFNQA
+2079 
-2086 KKGSI
+2086 

>member
-66 FNVNNENN
+66 FNVSNENN

-103 SKTLSEII
+103 SKTLSEIF

-125 ISSEIKES
+125 VSSEVKEN
-133 IILNDK
+133 IILND
-139 NNDID
+139 NDND
-144 ELCFDIKTNLNLKI
+144 FDKLCFDIKTNLNLKI

-197 KDEDIYQLFMFVDK
+197 KDEDIYQLFMFIDK

-263 SNNLEIVNRALLKF
+263 SNNSEIVNRALLKF

-340 FNFYGSYTLVDGK
+340 FKFYGWYTLVDGK

-429 ESHSFCK
+429 ESHSFSK

-454 GTTSPGKLPINISLI
+454 GTTSPGKLPINLSLI

-793 GQNGVGSISDEY
+793 GQNGVESISDEY

-824 GVNQEVDVGK
+824 GVNQEVDVEK

-891 NAKGKLNLEVCLD
+891 DAKGKLNLEVCLD

-930 SDFSNGINDWNLTST
+930 SDFSNGINDWDLTST
-945 DYVVNDVFKIV
+945 DYAVNDVFKIV

-1028 DMIENY
+1028 DLIENY
-1034 SLNPN
+1034 SLNAN

-1045 FIHSFVSDYDFK
+1045 FIHSFASDYDFK
-1057 KIKLSISQNL
+1057 KFKLSISQNL

-1082 VRSVKYNYDEN
+1082 VRSVKYSYDEN
-1093 GNIVSTK
+1093 GNIVSNK

-1105 MSIYKYD
+1105 TNTFKYD

-1118 KMTDPKGKIIYY
+1118 KMTDTKGKIIYY
-1130 EYDNVITNRVLRG
+1130 EYDNVITDRVLRG

-1151 EIEYDAYDNP
+1151 EIEYDLYNNP
-1161 IITRIIDRGIML
+1161 IITRIINRGIML

-1254 ELIIQGNG
+1254 ELTKQDNG
-1262 SHLLKSKSASKYI
+1262 SYLIKSKLTSKYI
-1275 KIEND
+1275 KIENN
-1280 NFVLADLIE
+1280 NFILSDLVE
-1289 DDHNY
+1289 DDHNF

-1301 DNPIFIENS
+1301 DNPIFIENN
-1310 AEYTDDGRFITKV
+1310 AEYTNDGRFIKKIV
-1323 IDTNL
+1323 DANL
-1328 NETNFE
+1328 NEIKYDIDLTN
-1334 IDDNTNLIKSII
+1334 NLIKSVT
-1346 NSKNQVINYNY
+1346 NSKNQTMDYNY
-1357 NSQKQLES
+1357 NEKKQ
-1365 IENKDN
+1365 IEFIKTKDKN
-1371 KIIYEYNDNNMVSKI
+1371 INYMYNTNNTLSKIIQNDRIYN
-1386 NQNNRIFKYEYD
+1386 FEYD
-1398 NFFNL
+1398 NFLNIKKIKIGDNITLIENTYGENNDNL
-1403 KKIYLGEN
+1403 KQ
-1411 LLVENEYELNN
+1411 
-1422 GKLKSIKYGNDQ
+1422 IKYGNNQ
-1434 ILKYEYDDF
+1434 IINYKYDEF
-1443 DRITKLIKN
+1443 DRLKQLIKN
-1452 DEVFNYKYNN
+1452 NDTYNYIYNN
-1462 NGDLVKIDSDKEK
+1462 NGDLAKI
-1475 IKFMYDLSKKLYKYQ
+1475 I
-1490 SNDFKA
+1490 SNNDIA
-1496 KYTYDDNNNII
+1496 KYTYDLSKRLYKYNFNKFKIKYIYDDNNNVIE
-1507 KKEYDLN
+1507 KKYELGDNVYEVSNKLNDNDILTSLSVDSNNFNYEYD
-1514 GKKYTINK
+1514 
-1522 EYNGDDALVKLIVD
+1522 D
-1536 SKEFN
+1536 
-1541 YIYDGLGRLKSS
+1541 LGRLLNKNIN
-1553 DKDGKNKIDYSYVSR
+1553 GKNKTNYKYKTNGKRTTTIIDSI
-1568 GNRTS
+1568 S
-1573 NLIKN
+1573 NNNDTYK
-1578 ILNETNK
+1578 
-1585 YTYEYDEIGNII
+1585 YEYDELGNII
-1597 KIFYNDK
+1597 KIYHNEV
-1604 LQNEYFYDDYNE
+1604 LENEYNYDDYNE

-1627 TIKYNYDHLG
+1627 TIKYFYNELG
-1637 NLLSNGIYELKSDS
+1637 NIIYKKEYEIKTDNQLSEVIYDYGNSYWK
-1651 QINRNIYEYKN
+1651 
-1662 ENWIDQLTK
+1662 DQLTK
-1671 YNNDKIIYDKIGNP
+1671 YNSDVIIYDEIGNP
-1685 IKIGEDIN
+1685 QKIGENISLN
-1693 MDWING
+1693 WING
-1699 RQLNHYQNAYN
+1699 RQLNSYIDLNN
-1710 DIYYKY
+1710 TVNYKY
-1716 NVYGTRNSK
+1716 NAEGIRINKT
-1725 IVNNV
+1725 VNNIL
-1730 ETKYYYEDNKIIF
+1730 TRYYLEGQKIIF
-1743 EQTDTNVL
+1743 EQTGENVI
-1751 YYIRSDVDG
+1751 YYIYSDIDG
-1760 LKGFKYNDNIYYY
+1760 LIGFKYNDNMYYY
-1773 IKNNQDDIVGILD
+1773 QKNCNNDIIKILDNSYNIVGIY
-1786 NEFNVVA
+1786 N
-1793 NYLYDSWGNIISITD
+1793 YDSWGNIMYITD
-1808 ESGNDISN
+1808 KDGNDVSN
-1816 ENEHIAN
+1816 NLEHIAN
-1823 INPYRY
+1823 INPFRY
-1829 RSYYYDKETGLY
+1829 RSYYYDKETKLY
-1841 YLKTRYYNPKWGRFI
+1841 YLNSRYYNPRWGRFI
-1856 NSDGVIVNSDVIK
+1856 NADNYISTDSGPLGDNMYLYCNNNPISYVDSDGNSILAGMVIGIAAVGTVILLNSINRMKKAKKEIKKVQNKKNIPDRTKQLNETLKKNADNMERYIYPNQPPVIK
-1869 GNLYSYCA
+1869 MN
-1877 NDPINNIDKN
+1877 NFINNVKENGPMDLKN
-1887 GCKSKKKKESKF
+1887 IKEFQSTISY
-1899 KNFMNGVYNFL
+1899 NG
-1910 KKTIDR
+1910 IIMEPQD
-1916 LFSHETVTSKD
+1916 
-1927 SLYIPVGNVLG
+1927 VGNF
-1938 VLNVE
+1938 
-1943 NRSSTL
+1943 
-1949 VKVEKSGSSKSL
+1949 
-1961 IKITDTTPEKM
+1961 
-1972 IDWANLKI
+1972 
-1980 NFSSTEISTN
+1980 NFGYIGRAYGYSTEFLADGAGAYQLYRHWKNPVTYLNCLTPSVCDDPRDTYFVRMGAIKYD
-1990 NQKFDFGIELG
+1990 QDF
-2001 EGEPKLNFYKKIDDS
+2001 KK
-2016 VTGTLSVGVTLFGS
+2016 
-2030 LYFDKGNLTNDEEDD
+2030 
-2045 DIQISNTTRFSIN
+2045 
-2058 VVTLAL
+2058 
-2064 AYVTL
+2064 
-2069 TELSLSWILK
+2069 
-2079 TVLFNQA
+2079 
-2086 KKGSI
+2086 